1 MARLQNDKISAELDL
16 RATKANEEIH
26 RLTKATENLRKQNQE
41 HRKEI
46 TRLAATEGDYSAEI
60 KRLNNAIQ
68 QNTREIEQ
76 NKRKIIE
83 EEGEIDLTRKTA
95 AQLGK
100 ELKNLKRQLAN
111 TSKAA
116 DPEKYRTLEKEIR
129 RVEKAQ
135 AAATRSTRGFMA
147 SLLSL
152 DKVSTAIKGFFMGI
166 AMVVGSLVVGA
177 FRNAFSIVVEFE
189 KENSKLAGI
198 LGTTKEGI
206 KEMTAAARQLGATTS
221 YSAAQVTQLQIE
233 LAKLGFAKQQ
243 ILDME
248 GAVLKFAK
256 AVDTDLSSAAAFAGA
271 ALRIFNKDASEAEDV
286 LATFAIATTKTALD
300 FPKLQASLSTVGPVA
315 HAFGLSLEDT
325 TALLGQLA
333 NAGFDA
339 SSAAT
344 ATRNIILKLCD
355 ANGDLA
361 RALGGPV
368 KNADDLAAGL
378 QKLNAE
384 GVDLAK
390 ALELTDKRSVA
401 AFSTFL
407 AQAGSLT
414 ELRDAITGVTED
426 FNNMAGTMADN
437 VAGSMAGLKSAAE
450 ELMLKISEGTEGPI
464 KDLIDGLTWLVRSLG
479 DAVEWMKNKSVVIK
493 SLLIL
498 LATYKVTLFAAHKAQ
513 LLFNLSISAIK
524 GAVSAAKTGFYALI
538 GVLKLLKLNFAESL
552 KSFNAFKVAM
562 SSTPWGAVIAAVTA
576 LSVTLYTLF
585 SSTEKTRESFDKL
598 NEAEERAKQ
607 QAKAHEER
615 REQLIN
621 SINTEKA
628 KIMDLVKVAKDE
640 NASMDDRIKAI
651 NRLNAVIPGYCGH
664 LDAERRR
671 LIANDEALQ
680 KYIGS
685 MEQRMR
691 LAYYKDEYQKYISEE
706 EAAKS
711 RQRKAQ
717 AEYDKHKNDIVEDDR
732 TYTGP
737 AYLGPIRLPWSKTY
751 GQVVKVKRSEAIS
764 DDYSWEL
771 RQSNEEVTNKANA
784 LADFKAD
791 MKANG
796 INIEDVFTSAD
807 EAIPTHTNNIT
818 RGLNKVGAAVD
829 AEIEKI
835 KALKKELK
843 DLRKTEAS
851 TMEEY
856 QNIEARKEQIRE
868 KLKALSGKNKNKKK
882 HHTPGT
888 YNEDSIDEA
897 TAPVDDAHQ
906 QRLLEINMKRNEM
919 TENEYMVRRSKEMI
933 KYYEDLDKALADM
946 AAKTDATHTQT
957 LDKIQ
962 AERNSYALK
971 SAEENRKRIK
981 AETAAA
987 QEEYENRL
995 EATNAFYDELSR
1007 ATREKNANDV
1017 KMAEATTLLLDEI
1030 ERDRHRAELAEM
1042 ERRYDELEDIGEMD
1056 LNTWLETRKKLAEE
1070 MKKKQ
1075 NEILNDTGAWA
1086 EKMRELSVDTTSRQG
1101 ITAAFD
1107 LRRSQL
1113 EATYD
1118 AAIKIAKKEG
1128 EDTVGLETEKQ
1139 RRIAALNFQYQEQ
1152 MWQLQELTGLSW
1164 AQEYDREL
1172 EKLEEYHRQGLID
1185 EKDYQKKRLQ
1195 MGVDNAKKY
1204 FDYYSQLSGSMFT
1217 AIQDAEI
1224 AKSDAKFD
1232 VLIQQAKNNGE
1243 DTAAL
1248 EEEKENKKLEI
1259 QKKYA
1264 DVNFAIKVS
1273 QIIADTAV
1281 AIMKAFADLG
1291 PIGGAIAAAMLTATG
1306 AAQVVSANAER
1317 QKIKNM
1323 QPGNTAGNKS
1333 SDSPATAERVLSG
1346 YADGGYTGDGGRYE
1360 IAGVVHR
1367 GEYVIP
1373 KPIMDNPRV
1382 IDAVGTIEAIRR
1394 SRIAGAG
1401 SIPAPSASFADGGFT
1416 GATSPVDMSDLVA
1429 ATRELRAAAANI
1441 RAHVVLT
1448 DLDRAQ
1454 SDRDRARAPFT
1465 RKR

>member
-1 MARLQNDKISAELDL
+1 MAKLSPDYIEWVLKLNATQAQEEFHKLEKANRELQQEANANRKAIAQLTAEGKKGSAEWKNLQRETARLTRSMAEN
-16 RATKANEEIH
+16 RAKMNEV
-26 RLTKATENLRKQNQE
+26 
-41 HRKEI
+41 
-46 TRLAATEGDYSAEI
+46 S
-60 KRLNNAIQ
+60 KRF
-68 QNTREIEQ
+68 
-76 NKRKIIE
+76 
-83 EEGEIDLTRKTA
+83 DLTSMSVN
-95 AQLGK
+95 QLK
-100 ELKNLKRQLAN
+100 KYLKSLKRDFN
-111 TSKAA
+111 ETSKAV
-116 DPEKYRTLEKEIR
+116 DSKRYKELRGEINK
-129 RVEKAQ
+129 VQ
-135 AAATRSTRGFMA
+135 AA
-147 SLLSL
+147 L
-152 DKVSTAIKGFFMGI
+152 DKADASARGLRGGFFSLTKMKQSLIGFFNGI
-166 AMVVGSLVVGA
+166 GLTIFALITGA
-177 FRNAFSIVVEFE
+177 FGRAFSIVVEFE
-189 KENSKLAGI
+189 KENSKLAAI

-206 KEMTAAARQLGATTS
+206 KEMTDAARQLGATTS

-233 LAKLGFAKQQ
+233 LAKLGFSKQQ

-426 FNNMAGTMADN
+426 FNNMAGTMANN

-479 DAVEWMKNKSVVIK
+479 DVVEWMKNKSVVIK

-538 GVLKLLKLNFAESL
+538 GVLKLLKLNFAASL
-552 KSFNAFKVAM
+552 KSFNAFKVALT
-562 SSTPWGAVIAAVTA
+562 STPWGAVIAAVTA

-628 KIMDLVKVAKDE
+628 KIMDLVKVANDE
-640 NASMDDRIKAI
+640 NASMDERMKAI
-651 NRLNAVIPGYCGH
+651 NRLNAIIPGYCGH

-711 RQRKAQ
+711 RKRR
-717 AEYDKHKNDIVEDDR
+717 AEKEWNTHKNDLVTEEV
-732 TYTGP
+732 TTH
-737 AYLGPIRLPWSKTY
+737 KTY
-751 GQVVKVKRSEAIS
+751 GRSWMPDWMKVTVSNTSERNVRRDQAFDDPYKNELAI
-764 DDYSWEL
+764 
-771 RQSNEEVTNKANA
+771 ANREA
-784 LADFKAD
+784 EQATAKVSDFKAEMD
-791 MKANG
+791 ENG
-796 INIEDVFTSAD
+796 IKITDLLEDTETHIRNTGSA
-807 EAIPTHTNNIT
+807 IRST
-818 RGLNKVGAAVD
+818 GAAVD

-868 KLKALSGKNKNKKK
+868 QLKALSGKSKNKKK

-906 QRLLEINMKRNEM
+906 QRLLEINLKRNEM

-1075 NEILNDTGAWA
+1075 NEILFDTAQWA
-1086 EKMRELSVDTTSRQG
+1086 SMMRELSENTTTPEG
-1101 ITAAFD
+1101 ISASYQ
-1107 LRRSQL
+1107 LKRSQL
-1113 EATYD
+1113 AAQYD
-1118 AAIKIAKKEG
+1118 ATIAIARKEG
-1128 EDTVGLETEKQ
+1128 QDVVALEREKQ
-1139 RRIAALNFQYQEQ
+1139 RRITALNFQEKEKE
-1152 MWQLQELTGLSW
+1152 WELLELTGLSW
-1164 AQEYDREL
+1164 AEEHEREL
-1172 EKLEEYHRQGLID
+1172 DRIDYYHDQGLIK
-1185 EKDYQKKRLQ
+1185 EKRFQQKKLK
-1195 MGVDNAKKY
+1195 MAVDYAKLY

-1248 EEEKENKKLEI
+1248 EEEKENKKLAI

-1333 SDSPATAERVLSG
+1333 SDTPATAERVLSG

-1401 SIPAPSASFADGGFT
+1401 SIPAPSAGFADGGFT
-1416 GATSPVDMSDLVA
+1416 GAASPVDMSDLVA

-1441 RAHVVLT
+1441 RAHVVLS

>member
-1 MARLQNDKISAELDL
+1 MAKLSPDYIEWVLKLNATQAQEEFHKLEKANRELQKEANANRKAMAQLTAEGKKGSAEWKNLQRETAQL
-16 RATKANEEIH
+16 TRSMAENRAKMDEV
-26 RLTKATENLRKQNQE
+26 
-41 HRKEI
+41 
-46 TRLAATEGDYSAEI
+46 S
-60 KRLNNAIQ
+60 KRF
-68 QNTREIEQ
+68 
-76 NKRKIIE
+76 
-83 EEGEIDLTRKTA
+83 DLTSMSVN
-95 AQLGK
+95 QLK
-100 ELKNLKRQLAN
+100 KHLKSLKRDFN
-111 TSKAA
+111 ETSKAV
-116 DPEKYRTLEKEIR
+116 DPKRYKELRGEINK
-129 RVEKAQ
+129 VQ
-135 AAATRSTRGFMA
+135 AA
-147 SLLSL
+147 L
-152 DKVSTAIKGFFMGI
+152 DKADASARGLRGGFFSLTKMKQSLIGFFNGI
-166 AMVVGSLVVGA
+166 GLTIFALITGA
-177 FRNAFSIVVEFE
+177 FGRAFSIVVEFE
-189 KENSKLAGI
+189 KENSKLAAI
-198 LGTTKEGI
+198 LGTTREGI

-368 KNADDLAAGL
+368 KNADDLADGL
-378 QKLNAE
+378 WKLKAE

-414 ELRDAITGVTED
+414 ELRDAISGVNEE

-464 KDLIDGLTWLVRSLG
+464 KDLIDGLTLLVRSLG
-479 DAVEWMKNKSVVIK
+479 DVVEWMKNKSVVIK

-538 GVLKLLKLNFAESL
+538 GVLKLLKLNFAASL
-552 KSFNAFKVAM
+552 KSFNAFKVALT
-562 SSTPWGAVIAAVTA
+562 STPWGAVIAAVTA

-598 NEAEERAKQ
+598 NEAEEKAKQ

-615 REQLIN
+615 REQLIS

-640 NASMDDRIKAI
+640 NASMDERIKAI
-651 NRLNAVIPGYCGH
+651 NHLNAVIPGYCGH

-680 KYIGS
+680 RYIGS

-711 RQRKAQ
+711 RKRKA
-717 AEYDKHKNDIVEDDR
+717 EKEWNTHKNDPVTEEVT
-732 TYTGP
+732 TY
-737 AYLGPIRLPWSKTY
+737 KTY
-751 GQVVKVKRSEAIS
+751 GRSWMPDWMKITVSNTSERNVSRYQAFDDPYKNELDIANREAA
-764 DDYSWEL
+764 
-771 RQSNEEVTNKANA
+771 RTTAN
-784 LADFKAD
+784 LSDFKAE
-791 MKANG
+791 MAENG
-796 INIEDVFTSAD
+796 VSITDLLEDT
-807 EAIPTHTNNIT
+807 ETHIKNTGGAIRST
-818 RGLNKVGAAVD
+818 GAAVD

-843 DLRKTEAS
+843 ELRKTEAS

-856 QNIEARKEQIRE
+856 RKIETRKEQIRE
-868 KLKALSGKNKNKKK
+868 QLKALSGKGKNKKK

-888 YNEDSIDEA
+888 YGEDSIDEA
-897 TAPVDDAHQ
+897 TAPVDDDHQ
-906 QRLLEINMKRNEM
+906 QRLLEINLKRNEM

-933 KYYEDLDKALADM
+933 KYYEDLDKALLDM
-946 AAKTDATHTQT
+946 AAETDATHTKT

-962 AERNSYALK
+962 AERNEIALK
-971 SAEENRKRIK
+971 QAEENRKRIK

-995 EATNAFYDELSR
+995 EATNAFYDEQSR
-1007 ATREKNANDV
+1007 IIKEKTDGNIE
-1017 KMAEATTLLLDEI
+1017 MAEAAAVYLSEI

-1075 NEILNDTGAWA
+1075 NEILFDTAQWA
-1086 EKMRELSVDTTSRQG
+1086 EMMRELSEDATTPEGISASFELKKRQLG
-1101 ITAAFD
+1101 A
-1107 LRRSQL
+1107 Q
-1113 EATYD
+1113 YD
-1118 AAIKIAKKEG
+1118 ATIAIARKEG
-1128 EDTVGLETEKQ
+1128 QDVVALEREKQ
-1139 RRIAALNFQYQEQ
+1139 RRITALNFQQKEKE
-1152 MWQLQELTGLSW
+1152 WELKALTGLSW
-1164 AQEYDREL
+1164 AEEHEREL
-1172 EKLEEYHRQGLID
+1172 DRLDYYHDQGLIK
-1185 EKDYQKKRLQ
+1185 EKRFQQKKLK
-1195 MGVDNAKKY
+1195 MAVDHAKLY

-1333 SDSPATAERVLSG
+1333 SDTPATAERVLSG

-1394 SRIAGAG
+1394 SRITGAG
-1401 SIPAPSASFADGGFT
+1401 SISAPSAGFADGGFT
-1416 GATSPVDMSDLVA
+1416 GSASPVDMSDLVA

>member
-1 MARLQNDKISAELDL
+1 MAKLSPDYIEWVLKLNATQAQEEFHKLEKANRELQKEANANRKAMAQLTAEGKKGSAEWKNLQRETAQL
-16 RATKANEEIH
+16 TRSMAENRAKMNEV
-26 RLTKATENLRKQNQE
+26 
-41 HRKEI
+41 
-46 TRLAATEGDYSAEI
+46 S
-60 KRLNNAIQ
+60 KRF
-68 QNTREIEQ
+68 
-76 NKRKIIE
+76 
-83 EEGEIDLTRKTA
+83 DLTSMSVN
-95 AQLGK
+95 QLK
-100 ELKNLKRQLAN
+100 KHLKSLKRDFN
-111 TSKAA
+111 ETSKAV
-116 DPEKYRTLEKEIR
+116 DPKRYKELRGEINK
-129 RVEKAQ
+129 VQ
-135 AAATRSTRGFMA
+135 AA
-147 SLLSL
+147 L
-152 DKVSTAIKGFFMGI
+152 DKADASARGLRGGFFSLTKMKQSLIGFFNGI
-166 AMVVGSLVVGA
+166 GLTIFALITGA
-177 FRNAFSIVVEFE
+177 FGRAFSIVVEFE

-256 AVDTDLSSAAAFAGA
+256 AVDTDLSSAATFAGA

-414 ELRDAITGVTED
+414 TLRDSITGVSD
-426 FNNMAGTMADN
+426 AFNDMAGTMADN

-450 ELMLKISEGTEGPI
+450 ELILKISEGSGGPI
-464 KDLIDGLTWLVRSLG
+464 KTIINLLTLLVRGIGHLVVGCQKLWPFVKGIAAAWAYYGLTVVAATAKTKLLNVELIKSALLSVKASGATGMFSKSLVFLKNTLVSVGKYAKLHPLSFFIMLVSSAIPLISKLVSSLNETKRST
-479 DAVEWMKNKSVVIK
+479 DAVSTATAKANAAYEDQRYKLMRLRKIAMDNLMPLDKRKKAIDELNKIIPGYNA
-493 SLLIL
+493 SLDAETRRYRENKRALDSYLVSLKKKLTIE
-498 LATYKVTLFAAHKAQ
+498 ANKETYLQ
-513 LLFNLSISAIK
+513 LLKN
-524 GAVSAAKTGFYALI
+524 
-538 GVLKLLKLNFAESL
+538 ES
-552 KSFNAFKVAM
+552 
-562 SSTPWGAVIAAVTA
+562 
-576 LSVTLYTLF
+576 
-585 SSTEKTRESFDKL
+585 
-598 NEAEERAKQ
+598 
-607 QAKAHEER
+607 EER
-615 REQLIN
+615 RKFRKEWDNRQ
-621 SINTEKA
+621 K
-628 KIMDLVKVAKDE
+628 E
-640 NASMDDRIKAI
+640 NARWDYMTEHRTPEGALPPSPVNRNISTEGGMRNHLPAEVRNYNGATDFETWYRLESGATAWKETDDFEKFLKEDGIDFSGWQK
-651 NRLNAVIPGYCGH
+651 NVENAVEPIEKGAG
-664 LDAERRR
+664 R
-671 LIANDEALQ
+671 
-680 KYIGS
+680 
-685 MEQRMR
+685 
-691 LAYYKDEYQKYISEE
+691 
-706 EAAKS
+706 AA
-711 RQRKAQ
+711 
-717 AEYDKHKNDIVEDDR
+717 
-732 TYTGP
+732 
-737 AYLGPIRLPWSKTY
+737 
-751 GQVVKVKRSEAIS
+751 
-764 DDYSWEL
+764 
-771 RQSNEEVTNKANA
+771 
-784 LADFKAD
+784 
-791 MKANG
+791 
-796 INIEDVFTSAD
+796 
-807 EAIPTHTNNIT
+807 
-818 RGLNKVGAAVD
+818 AAVD

-868 KLKALSGKNKNKKK
+868 QLKALSGKGKNKKK

-906 QRLLEINMKRNEM
+906 QRLLEINLKRNEM
-919 TENEYMVRRSKEMI
+919 TENKYMVRRSEEMI

-946 AAKTDATHTQT
+946 AAKTDATHKQT

-962 AERNSYALK
+962 SERNSYALK

-981 AETAAA
+981 AETALA

-995 EATNAFYDELSR
+995 EATNAFYDEQSR
-1007 ATREKNANDV
+1007 IIREKTAGNLE
-1017 KMAEATTLLLDEI
+1017 MAEAATVYLAEI
-1030 ERDRHRAELAEM
+1030 ERDRHRAELAEI

-1056 LNTWLETRKKLAEE
+1056 LNTWLAMREMLAEE

-1118 AAIKIAKKEG
+1118 AAIKIARKEG
-1128 EDTVGLETEKQ
+1128 RDTVDLETEKQ

-1204 FDYYSQLSGSMFT
+1204 FDYYAQLSGSMFT

-1224 AKSDAKFD
+1224 ASSDAKFD

-1333 SDSPATAERVLSG
+1333 SDTPATAERVLSG

-1401 SIPAPSASFADGGFT
+1401 SIPAPSTGFAYGGFT
-1416 GATSPVDMSDLVA
+1416 GPTSPVDMSDLVA

>member
-1 MARLQNDKISAELDL
+1 MAKLQNDKISAELDL
-16 RATKANEEIH
+16 KAKTALEEIH
-26 RLTKATENLRKQNQE
+26 RLIKSTENLRKQNQE

-46 TRLAATEGDYSAEI
+46 SRLAATEGDYSAEI
-60 KRLNNAIQ
+60 KRLNDAIH

-76 NKRKIIE
+76 NKR
-83 EEGEIDLTRKTA
+83 EIKKQDDQVDISRKTA

-116 DPEKYRTLEKEIR
+116 NPKEYRELEKEIR
-129 RVEKAQ
+129 KVEKAQ

-177 FRNAFSIVVEFE
+177 FRNAFNIVVEFE
-189 KENSKLAGI
+189 KENSKLAAI

-233 LAKLGFAKQQ
+233 LAKLGFSKQQ

-426 FNNMAGTMADN
+426 FNNMAGTMANN

-464 KDLIDGLTWLVRSLG
+464 KDLIDGLTWMVRAIG
-479 DAVEWMKNKSVVIK
+479 DVIEWMRQYSGVIRSVIVGLTAYKAIV
-493 SLLIL
+493 LLI
-498 LATYKVTLFAAHKAQ
+498 TKAQ
-513 LLFNLSISAIK
+513 LAYKAVIQGWSTVSAIFI
-524 GAVSAAKTGFYALI
+524 GAITRCKIAMNGLTSTTTSYMRQLVTLRQTMRSVNWVSFVAGIMAVVAAIITLIRSHKEVSIAAKSMA
-538 GVLKLLKLNFAESL
+538 
-552 KSFNAFKVAM
+552 
-562 SSTPWGAVIAAVTA
+562 
-576 LSVTLYTLF
+576 
-585 SSTEKTRESFDKL
+585 
-598 NEAEERAKQ
+598 EAEE
-607 QAKAHEER
+607 KAAENYGA
-615 REQLIN
+615 Q
-621 SINTEKA
+621 KA
-628 KIMDLVKVAKDE
+628 KIEALVAVAKNENLAMDE
-640 NASMDDRIKAI
+640 RLNAV
-651 NRLNAVIPGYCGH
+651 NRLNAIIPGYNAQI
-664 LDAERRR
+664 DATTGKYRASEEALRRYLTQLERKLRYEANEEELKKLYANNEKLRRQKIKADEDAKAEIERNKRTNATPKITVSGGASGAGYSAGFQEARHAQQTRARR
-671 LIANDEALQ
+671 L
-680 KYIGS
+680 
-685 MEQRMR
+685 
-691 LAYYKDEYQKYISEE
+691 
-706 EAAKS
+706 
-711 RQRKAQ
+711 Q
-717 AEYDKHKNDIVEDDR
+717 AEVDKSQ
-732 TYTGP
+732 
-737 AYLGPIRLPWSKTY
+737 A
-751 GQVVKVKRSEAIS
+751 AI
-764 DDYSWEL
+764 DEL
-771 RQSNEEVTNKANA
+771 TKH
-784 LADFKAD
+784 
-791 MKANG
+791 
-796 INIEDVFTSAD
+796 IEK
-807 EAIPTHTNNIT
+807 
-818 RGLNKVGAAVD
+818 GLNDGTMDVTIGTEEPVETIEKGAGRAAAATGAAVD
-829 AEIEKI
+829 AGIEKI

-868 KLKALSGKNKNKKK
+868 QLKALSGKGKNKKK

-906 QRLLEINMKRNEM
+906 QRLLEINLKRNEM
-919 TENEYMVRRSKEMI
+919 TENEYMIRRSKEMI

-962 AERNSYALK
+962 AERNNYALK

-1007 ATREKNANDV
+1007 ATQEKNANNV

-1042 ERRYDELEDIGEMD
+1042 ERRYDELDDISEMD

-1086 EKMRELSVDTTSRQG
+1086 EKMRELSVDTTSRRG

-1217 AIQDAEI
+1217 AIQEAEI
-1224 AKSDAKFD
+1224 ASSDAKFD

-1243 DTAAL
+1243 DTTAL
-1248 EEEKENKKLEI
+1248 EEEKENKKLAI

-1323 QPGNTAGNKS
+1323 QPGNTTGNKS

-1401 SIPAPSASFADGGFT
+1401 SIPAPSAGFADGGFT
-1416 GATSPVDMSDLVA
+1416 GAASPVDMSDLVA

>member
-1 MARLQNDKISAELDL
+1 MAKLSPDYIEWVLKLNATQAQEEFHKLEKANRELQQEANANRKAMAQLTAEGKKGSAEWKNLQRETARLTRSMAEN
-16 RATKANEEIH
+16 RAKMNEV
-26 RLTKATENLRKQNQE
+26 
-41 HRKEI
+41 
-46 TRLAATEGDYSAEI
+46 S
-60 KRLNNAIQ
+60 KRF
-68 QNTREIEQ
+68 
-76 NKRKIIE
+76 
-83 EEGEIDLTRKTA
+83 DLTSMSVN
-95 AQLGK
+95 QLK
-100 ELKNLKRQLAN
+100 KHLKSLKRDFN
-111 TSKAA
+111 ETSKAV
-116 DPEKYRTLEKEIR
+116 DPKRYKELRGEINK
-129 RVEKAQ
+129 VQ
-135 AAATRSTRGFMA
+135 AA
-147 SLLSL
+147 L
-152 DKVSTAIKGFFMGI
+152 DKADASARGLRGGFFSLTKMKQSLIGFFNGI
-166 AMVVGSLVVGA
+166 GLTIFALITGA
-177 FRNAFSIVVEFE
+177 FGRAFNIVIEFE

-325 TALLGQLA
+325 TALLGLLA

-361 RALGGPV
+361 RALGAPV

-414 ELRDAITGVTED
+414 ELRDAISGVNEE
-426 FNNMAGTMADN
+426 FNSMAGTMADN

-450 ELMLKISEGTEGPI
+450 ELILKISEGTEGPI
-464 KDLIDGLTWLVRSLG
+464 KDLINGLTQLVRSLG
-479 DAVEWMKNKSVVIK
+479 DVVEWLKNKSVIIK

-498 LATYKVTLFAAHKAQ
+498 LASYKVTLFAVHKAQ

-524 GAVSAAKTGFYALI
+524 GAVAAAKTGFYALI
-538 GVLKLLKLNFAESL
+538 GVLKLLKLNFAASL
-552 KSFNAFKVAM
+552 KSFNAFKVALA
-562 SSTPWGAVIAAVTA
+562 STPWGAVIAAVTA

-585 SSTEKTRESFDKL
+585 SSTEKTKESFDKL

-607 QAKAHEER
+607 QAKAHKER

-621 SINTEKA
+621 SINTEKS
-628 KIMDLVKVAKDE
+628 KIMDLVKVASDE
-640 NASMDDRIKAI
+640 NASLDERMKAI

-671 LIANDEALQ
+671 LIANNDALQ

-691 LAYYKDEYQKYISEE
+691 LAYYKDEYQKFISEE

-711 RQRKAQ
+711 RKRKAEKEWN
-717 AEYDKHKNDIVEDDR
+717 ARKNDLVTEEV
-732 TYTGP
+732 TT
-737 AYLGPIRLPWSKTY
+737 SKTY
-751 GQVVKVKRSEAIS
+751 GRSWMPDWMKITVSNTDKRNVKRYQAF
-764 DDYSWEL
+764 DDPY
-771 RQSNEEVTNKANA
+771 KNA
-784 LADFKAD
+784 LEIANQESARSSANLSDFKAEMAESGVSVTD
-791 MKANG
+791 LLESTET
-796 INIEDVFTSAD
+796 NIKNVGG
-807 EAIPTHTNNIT
+807 AIRST
-818 RGLNKVGAAVD
+818 GAAVD

-868 KLKALSGKNKNKKK
+868 QLKALSGKGKNKKK

-906 QRLLEINMKRNEM
+906 QRLLEINLKRNEM
-919 TENEYMVRRSKEMI
+919 TENEYMVRRSEEMI

-981 AETAAA
+981 AETALA

-995 EATNAFYDELSR
+995 EATNAFYDEQSR
-1007 ATREKNANDV
+1007 IIREKTAGNLE
-1017 KMAEATTLLLDEI
+1017 MAEAATVYLAEI
-1030 ERDRHRAELAEM
+1030 ERDRHRAELAEI

-1056 LNTWLETRKKLAEE
+1056 LNTWLAMREMLAEE

-1118 AAIKIAKKEG
+1118 AAIKIARKEG
-1128 EDTVGLETEKQ
+1128 RDTVDLETEKQ

-1204 FDYYSQLSGSMFT
+1204 FDYYAQLSGSMFT

-1224 AKSDAKFD
+1224 ASSDAKFD

-1281 AIMKAFADLG
+1281 AIMKAYADLG
-1291 PIGGAIAAAMLTATG
+1291 WIGGSIAAAMLTATG
-1306 AAQVVSANAER
+1306 AAQVASANAER

-1333 SDSPATAERVLSG
+1333 SDTPATAERVLSG

-1401 SIPAPSASFADGGFT
+1401 SIPAPSAGFADGGFT
-1416 GATSPVDMSDLVA
+1416 GSASPVDMSDLVA

>member
-1 MARLQNDKISAELDL
+1 MAKLSPDYIEWALKLN
-16 RATKANEEIH
+16 ATQAQEEFHKLEKAN
-26 RLTKATENLRKQNQE
+26 R
-41 HRKEI
+41 
-46 TRLAATEGDYSAEI
+46 
-60 KRLNNAIQ
+60 
-68 QNTREIEQ
+68 
-76 NKRKIIE
+76 
-83 EEGEIDLTRKTA
+83 
-95 AQLGK
+95 
-100 ELKNLKRQLAN
+100 ELKNQTDASRKAMAQLEAEGKKGSTEWKNLSKSISENSKEMSLNRAKMAAVSKQFDTASMTVSQLKKMLRDLQRQFN
-111 TSKAA
+111 DTSKAT
-116 DPEKYRTLEKEIR
+116 DPKRYNELQKEIQKVR
-129 RVEKAQ
+129 NALSQ
-135 AAATRSTRGFMA
+135 ATNSARGLQGGFM
-147 SLLSL
+147 SLNKMKQSI
-152 DKVSTAIKGFFMGI
+152 VGFFTTIGMAVMG
-166 AMVVGSLVVGA
+166 LVAGA
-177 FRNAFSIVVEFE
+177 FRNTLNLIVEFE
-189 KENSKLAGI
+189 KENSKLAAI
-198 LGTTKEGI
+198 LGTTREGI

-368 KNADDLAAGL
+368 KNANDLAAGL

-390 ALELTDKRSVA
+390 ALDLTDKRSVA

-414 ELRDAITGVTED
+414 ELRDAISGANEE

-450 ELMLKISEGTEGPI
+450 ELILKISEGTEGPI
-464 KDLIDGLTWLVRSLG
+464 KDLIDGLTQLVRSLG
-479 DAVEWMKNKSVVIK
+479 DVVEWMKNKSVIIK

-498 LATYKVTLFAAHKAQ
+498 LASYKVTLFAVHKAQ

-538 GVLKLLKLNFAESL
+538 GVLKLLKLNFAASL
-552 KSFNAFKVAM
+552 KSFNAFKVALT
-562 SSTPWGAVIAAVTA
+562 STPWGAVIAAVTA

-598 NEAEERAKQ
+598 NEAEERTKQ

-628 KIMDLVKVAKDE
+628 KIMDLVKVARDE
-640 NASMDDRIKAI
+640 NASLDERMKAI
-651 NRLNAVIPGYCGH
+651 NRLNAIIPGYCGH

-711 RQRKAQ
+711 RKRKA
-717 AEYDKHKNDIVEDDR
+717 EKEWNTHKNDPVTEEVT
-732 TYTGP
+732 TY
-737 AYLGPIRLPWSKTY
+737 KTY
-751 GQVVKVKRSEAIS
+751 GRSWLPDWMKVTVSNTSERNVRRYQAFDDPYKNELAI
-764 DDYSWEL
+764 
-771 RQSNEEVTNKANA
+771 ANREA
-784 LADFKAD
+784 EQATAKVSDFKAE
-791 MKANG
+791 MAENG
-796 INIEDVFTSAD
+796 IKITDLLEDTETHIRNTGSA
-807 EAIPTHTNNIT
+807 IRST
-818 RGLNKVGAAVD
+818 GAAVD

-856 QNIEARKEQIRE
+856 RDIEARKGQIRE
-868 KLKALSGKNKNKKK
+868 RLKALSGKSKNKKK

-906 QRLLEINMKRNEM
+906 QRLLEINLKRNEM

-933 KYYEDLDKALADM
+933 KYYEDLDNALADM
-946 AAKTDATHTQT
+946 AAKTDATHKQT

-981 AETAAA
+981 AETALA

-1007 ATREKNANDV
+1007 ATREKNADDI

-1030 ERDRHRAELAEM
+1030 ERDRHRAELIQMQQREAELK
-1042 ERRYDELEDIGEMD
+1042 DKGEMD
-1056 LNTWLETRKKLAEE
+1056 LNTWLAMREKLAEE

-1118 AAIKIAKKEG
+1118 AAIKIAEKEG

-1152 MWQLQELTGLSW
+1152 IWQLQELTGLSW

-1172 EKLEEYHRQGLID
+1172 DKLEEYHRQGLID

-1224 AKSDAKFD
+1224 ASSDAKYD

-1248 EEEKENKKLEI
+1248 EEEKENKKLGI

-1323 QPGNTAGNKS
+1323 SPGNTAGNKS
-1333 SDSPATAERVLSG
+1333 SDTPATAERVLSG

-1401 SIPAPSASFADGGFT
+1401 SIPAPSTGFADGGFT
-1416 GATSPVDMSDLVA
+1416 GTASPVGMSDLVA

-1454 SDRDRARAPFT
+1454 SDRNRARAPFT

>member
-1 MARLQNDKISAELDL
+1 MAKLSPDYIEWVLKLNATQAQEEFHKLEKANRELQKEANANRKAMAQLTAEGKKGSAEWKNLQRETAQL
-16 RATKANEEIH
+16 TRSMAENRAKMDEV
-26 RLTKATENLRKQNQE
+26 
-41 HRKEI
+41 
-46 TRLAATEGDYSAEI
+46 S
-60 KRLNNAIQ
+60 KRF
-68 QNTREIEQ
+68 
-76 NKRKIIE
+76 
-83 EEGEIDLTRKTA
+83 DLTSMSVN
-95 AQLGK
+95 QLK
-100 ELKNLKRQLAN
+100 KHLKSLKRDFN
-111 TSKAA
+111 ETSKAV
-116 DPEKYRTLEKEIR
+116 DPKRYKELRGEINK
-129 RVEKAQ
+129 VQ
-135 AAATRSTRGFMA
+135 AA
-147 SLLSL
+147 L
-152 DKVSTAIKGFFMGI
+152 DKADASARGLRGGFFSLTKMKQSLIGFFNGI
-166 AMVVGSLVVGA
+166 GLTIFALITGA
-177 FRNAFSIVVEFE
+177 FGRAFSIVVEFE
-189 KENSKLAGI
+189 KENSKLAAI

-206 KEMTAAARQLGATTS
+206 KEMTDAARQLGATTS

-233 LAKLGFAKQQ
+233 LAKLGFSKQQ

-414 ELRDAITGVTED
+414 ELRDAISGVNEE

-479 DAVEWMKNKSVVIK
+479 DVVEWMKNKSVVIK

-538 GVLKLLKLNFAESL
+538 GVLKLLELNFAASL
-552 KSFNAFKVAM
+552 KSFNAFKVALT
-562 SSTPWGAVIAAVTA
+562 STPWGAVIAAVTA

-640 NASMDDRIKAI
+640 NASMDERIKAI

-711 RQRKAQ
+711 RKRKA
-717 AEYDKHKNDIVEDDR
+717 EKEWNTHKNDPVTEEV
-732 TYTGP
+732 TTH
-737 AYLGPIRLPWSKTY
+737 KTY
-751 GQVVKVKRSEAIS
+751 GRSWMPDWMKVTVSNTSERNVRRYQAFDDPYKNELAI
-764 DDYSWEL
+764 
-771 RQSNEEVTNKANA
+771 ANREA
-784 LADFKAD
+784 EQATAKVSDFKAE
-791 MKANG
+791 MAENG
-796 INIEDVFTSAD
+796 IKITDLLEDTETHIRNTGSA
-807 EAIPTHTNNIT
+807 IRST
-818 RGLNKVGAAVD
+818 GAAVD
-829 AEIEKI
+829 AGIEKI

-856 QNIEARKEQIRE
+856 QKIEARKEQIRE
-868 KLKALSGKNKNKKK
+868 QLKALSGKGKNKKK

-888 YNEDSIDEA
+888 YGDDSIDEA

-906 QRLLEINMKRNEM
+906 QRLLEINLKRNEM

-933 KYYEDLDKALADM
+933 KYYEDLDKTLLDM
-946 AAKTDATHTQT
+946 AAETDATHTKT

-962 AERNSYALK
+962 AERNEIALK
-971 SAEENRKRIK
+971 QAEENRKRIK

-995 EATNAFYDELSR
+995 EATNAFYDEQSR
-1007 ATREKNANDV
+1007 IIKEKTDGNIE
-1017 KMAEATTLLLDEI
+1017 MAEAAAVYLSEI

-1075 NEILNDTGAWA
+1075 NEILFDTAQWA
-1086 EKMRELSVDTTSRQG
+1086 EMMRELSEDATTPEGISASFELKKRQLG
-1101 ITAAFD
+1101 A
-1107 LRRSQL
+1107 Q
-1113 EATYD
+1113 YD
-1118 AAIKIAKKEG
+1118 ATIAIARKEG
-1128 EDTVGLETEKQ
+1128 QDVVALEREKQ

-1152 MWQLQELTGLSW
+1152 MWQIQELTGLSW
-1164 AQEYDREL
+1164 AEEHEREL
-1172 EKLEEYHRQGLID
+1172 DRLDYYHDQGLIK
-1185 EKDYQKKRLQ
+1185 EKRFQQKKLK
-1195 MGVDNAKKY
+1195 MAVDHAKLY

-1281 AIMKAFADLG
+1281 AIMKAFVDLG

-1306 AAQVVSANAER
+1306 AAQVVSVNAER

-1346 YADGGYTGDGGRYE
+1346 YSDGGYTGDGGRYE

-1401 SIPAPSASFADGGFT
+1401 SAPAPATGYADGGFT

>member
-1 MARLQNDKISAELDL
+1 MAKLSPDYIEWVLKLNATQAQEEFHKLEKANRELQKEANANRKAMAQLTAEGKKGSAEWKNLQRETAQL
-16 RATKANEEIH
+16 TRSMAENRAKMDEV
-26 RLTKATENLRKQNQE
+26 
-41 HRKEI
+41 
-46 TRLAATEGDYSAEI
+46 S
-60 KRLNNAIQ
+60 KRF
-68 QNTREIEQ
+68 
-76 NKRKIIE
+76 
-83 EEGEIDLTRKTA
+83 DLTSMSVN
-95 AQLGK
+95 QLK
-100 ELKNLKRQLAN
+100 KHLKSLKRDFN
-111 TSKAA
+111 ETSKAV
-116 DPEKYRTLEKEIR
+116 DPKRYKELRGEINK
-129 RVEKAQ
+129 VQ
-135 AAATRSTRGFMA
+135 AA
-147 SLLSL
+147 L
-152 DKVSTAIKGFFMGI
+152 DKADASARGLRGGFFSLTKMKQSLIGFFNGI
-166 AMVVGSLVVGA
+166 GLTIFALITGA
-177 FRNAFSIVVEFE
+177 FGRAFSIVVEFE
-189 KENSKLAGI
+189 KENSKLAAI
-198 LGTTKEGI
+198 LGTTREGI

-414 ELRDAITGVTED
+414 ELRDAISGVNEE

-464 KDLIDGLTWLVRSLG
+464 KDLIDGLTLLVRSLG
-479 DAVEWMKNKSVVIK
+479 DVVEWMKNKSVVIK

-538 GVLKLLKLNFAESL
+538 GVLKLLKLNFAASL
-552 KSFNAFKVAM
+552 KSFNAFKVALT
-562 SSTPWGAVIAAVTA
+562 STPWGAVIAAVTA

-598 NEAEERAKQ
+598 NEAEEKAKQ

-615 REQLIN
+615 REQLIS

-640 NASMDDRIKAI
+640 NASMDERIKAI
-651 NRLNAVIPGYCGH
+651 NHLNAVIPGYCGH

-680 KYIGS
+680 RYIGS

-711 RQRKAQ
+711 RKRKA
-717 AEYDKHKNDIVEDDR
+717 EKEWNTHKNDPVTEEVT
-732 TYTGP
+732 TY
-737 AYLGPIRLPWSKTY
+737 KTY
-751 GQVVKVKRSEAIS
+751 GRSWMPDWMKITVSNTSERNVSRYQAFDDPYKNELDIANREAA
-764 DDYSWEL
+764 
-771 RQSNEEVTNKANA
+771 RTTAN
-784 LADFKAD
+784 LSDFKAE
-791 MKANG
+791 MAENG
-796 INIEDVFTSAD
+796 VSITDLLEDT
-807 EAIPTHTNNIT
+807 ETHIKNTGGAIRST
-818 RGLNKVGAAVD
+818 GAAVD

-868 KLKALSGKNKNKKK
+868 QLKALSGKNKNKKK

-933 KYYEDLDKALADM
+933 KYYEDLDKALLDM
-946 AAKTDATHTQT
+946 AAETDATHTKT

-962 AERNSYALK
+962 AERNEIALK
-971 SAEENRKRIK
+971 QAEENRKRIK

-987 QEEYENRL
+987 QEEYDRRL
-995 EATNAFYDELSR
+995 EATNAFFDEQSR
-1007 ATREKNANDV
+1007 IIKEKTDGNIE
-1017 KMAEATTLLLDEI
+1017 MAEAAAVYLSEI

-1075 NEILNDTGAWA
+1075 NEILFDTAQWA
-1086 EKMRELSVDTTSRQG
+1086 EMMRELSEDATTPEGISASFELKKRQLG
-1101 ITAAFD
+1101 A
-1107 LRRSQL
+1107 Q
-1113 EATYD
+1113 YD
-1118 AAIKIAKKEG
+1118 ATIAIARKEG
-1128 EDTVGLETEKQ
+1128 QDVVALEREKQ
-1139 RRIAALNFQYQEQ
+1139 RRITALNFQQKEKE
-1152 MWQLQELTGLSW
+1152 WELKALTGLSW
-1164 AQEYDREL
+1164 AEEHEREL
-1172 EKLEEYHRQGLID
+1172 DRLDYYHDQGLIK
-1185 EKDYQKKRLQ
+1185 EKRFQQKKLK
-1195 MGVDNAKKY
+1195 MAVDHAKLY

-1281 AIMKAFADLG
+1281 AIMKAYADLG
-1291 PIGGAIAAAMLTATG
+1291 WIGGSIAAAMLTATG
-1306 AAQVVSANAER
+1306 AAQVASANAER

-1333 SDSPATAERVLSG
+1333 SDTPATAERVLSG

-1360 IAGVVHR
+1360 VAGVVHR

-1401 SIPAPSASFADGGFT
+1401 SAPAPATGYADGGFT
-1416 GATSPVDMSDLVA
+1416 GAASPVDMSDLVA

-1454 SDRDRARAPFT
+1454 SDRNRARAPFT

>member
-41 HRKEI
+41 YRKEI

-76 NKRKIIE
+76 NKRKIVE
-83 EEGEIDLTRKTA
+83 EEGKIDLTRKTA
-95 AQLGK
+95 AQLGR

-116 DPEKYRTLEKEIR
+116 NPGEYSRLEKEIR
-129 RVEKAQ
+129 KVEKAH
-135 AAATRSTRGFMA
+135 AAATRSTRGFMT

-152 DKVSTAIKGFFMGI
+152 NKISTAIKGFFMGI
-166 AMVVGSLVVGA
+166 AMTVSTLVIDA
-177 FRNAFSIVVEFE
+177 FRNAFNIVVEFE
-189 KENSKLAGI
+189 KENSKLAAI

-414 ELRDAITGVTED
+414 TLRDSITGVSD
-426 FNNMAGTMADN
+426 AFNDMAGTMADN

-450 ELMLKISEGTEGPI
+450 ELILKISEGSGGPI
-464 KDLIDGLTWLVRSLG
+464 KTIINLLTLLVRGIGHLVVGCQKLWPFVKGIAAAWSYYGLTVVAATAKTKLLNVELIKSALLSVKASGATGMFSKSLVFLKNTLVSVGKYAKLHPLSFFIMLVSSAIPLISKLVSSLNETKRST
-479 DAVEWMKNKSVVIK
+479 DAVSTATAKANAAYEEQRYKLMRLRKIAMDNLMPLDKRKKAIDELNKIIPGYNA
-493 SLLIL
+493 SLDAETRRYRENKRALDSYLVSLKKKLTIE
-498 LATYKVTLFAAHKAQ
+498 ANKETYLQ
-513 LLFNLSISAIK
+513 LLKN
-524 GAVSAAKTGFYALI
+524 
-538 GVLKLLKLNFAESL
+538 ES
-552 KSFNAFKVAM
+552 
-562 SSTPWGAVIAAVTA
+562 
-576 LSVTLYTLF
+576 
-585 SSTEKTRESFDKL
+585 
-598 NEAEERAKQ
+598 
-607 QAKAHEER
+607 EER
-615 REQLIN
+615 RKFRKEWDNRQ
-621 SINTEKA
+621 K
-628 KIMDLVKVAKDE
+628 E
-640 NASMDDRIKAI
+640 NARWDYMTEHRTPEGALPPSPVNRNISTEGGMRNHLPAEVRNYNGATDFETWYRLESGATAWKETDDFEKFLKEDGIDFSGWQK
-651 NRLNAVIPGYCGH
+651 NVENAVEPIEKGAG
-664 LDAERRR
+664 R
-671 LIANDEALQ
+671 
-680 KYIGS
+680 
-685 MEQRMR
+685 
-691 LAYYKDEYQKYISEE
+691 
-706 EAAKS
+706 AA
-711 RQRKAQ
+711 
-717 AEYDKHKNDIVEDDR
+717 
-732 TYTGP
+732 
-737 AYLGPIRLPWSKTY
+737 
-751 GQVVKVKRSEAIS
+751 
-764 DDYSWEL
+764 
-771 RQSNEEVTNKANA
+771 
-784 LADFKAD
+784 
-791 MKANG
+791 
-796 INIEDVFTSAD
+796 
-807 EAIPTHTNNIT
+807 
-818 RGLNKVGAAVD
+818 AAVD

-868 KLKALSGKNKNKKK
+868 QLKALSGKVKNKKN

-906 QRLLEINMKRNEM
+906 QRLLEINLKRNEM

-981 AETAAA
+981 AETALA

-995 EATNAFYDELSR
+995 EATNAFYDELSH
-1007 ATREKNANDV
+1007 ATREKNAGDV

-1030 ERDRHRAELAEM
+1030 ERDRHRAELIQMQQREAELK
-1042 ERRYDELEDIGEMD
+1042 DKGEMD
-1056 LNTWLETRKKLAEE
+1056 LNTWLAMREKLADE

-1107 LRRSQL
+1107 LKRSQL

-1128 EDTVGLETEKQ
+1128 RDTIGLETEKQ

-1204 FDYYSQLSGSMFT
+1204 FDYYAQLSGSMFT

-1333 SDSPATAERVLSG
+1333 SDTPATAERVLSG
-1346 YADGGYTGDGGRYE
+1346 YANGGYTGDGGRYE

-1401 SIPAPSASFADGGFT
+1401 SISAPSAGFADGGFT
-1416 GATSPVDMSDLVA
+1416 GSASPVDMSDLVA

>member
-1 MARLQNDKISAELDL
+1 MAKLQNDKISAELDL
-16 RATKANEEIH
+16 KAKTALEEIH
-26 RLTKATENLRKQNQE
+26 RLIKSTENLRKQNQE

-46 TRLAATEGDYSAEI
+46 SRLAATEGDHSAEI
-60 KRLNNAIQ
+60 KRLNNAIH

-76 NKRKIIE
+76 NKR
-83 EEGEIDLTRKTA
+83 EIKKQDDQVDISRKTA

-116 DPEKYRTLEKEIR
+116 NPKEYRELEKEIR
-129 RVEKAQ
+129 KVEKAQ
-135 AAATRSTRGFMA
+135 AAATRSTRGFTA

-177 FRNAFSIVVEFE
+177 FRNAFNIVVEFE

-233 LAKLGFAKQQ
+233 LAKLGFSKQQ

-368 KNADDLAAGL
+368 KNANDLAAGL

-426 FNNMAGTMADN
+426 FNNMARTMANN

-464 KDLIDGLTWLVRSLG
+464 KDLIDGLTWMVR
-479 DAVEWMKNKSVVIK
+479 AVGNVIEWMRQYSGIIKSVVVGLTAYK
-493 SLLIL
+493 SVVLLL
-498 LATYKVTLFAAHKAQ
+498 TKAQ
-513 LLFNLSISAIK
+513 LAYKAMIQGWSTVSAIFMSAITRCK
-524 GAVSAAKTGFYALI
+524 NAMTGLSTSTDSYMRRLVLLRQKMSSINWFSFVAGIMAVVAAIITLIRSHKEASIAAKSMA
-538 GVLKLLKLNFAESL
+538 
-552 KSFNAFKVAM
+552 
-562 SSTPWGAVIAAVTA
+562 
-576 LSVTLYTLF
+576 
-585 SSTEKTRESFDKL
+585 
-598 NEAEERAKQ
+598 EAEE
-607 QAKAHEER
+607 KAAENYGA
-615 REQLIN
+615 Q
-621 SINTEKA
+621 KA
-628 KIMDLVKVAKDE
+628 KIEALVAVAKNENLAMDE
-640 NASMDDRIKAI
+640 RLNAV
-651 NRLNAVIPGYCGH
+651 NRLNAIIPGYNAQI
-664 LDAERRR
+664 DATTGKYRASEEALRRYLTQLERKLRYEANEEELKKLYANNEKLRRQKIKADEDAKAEIERNKRTNATPKITVSGGASGAGYSAGFQEARHAQQTRARR
-671 LIANDEALQ
+671 L
-680 KYIGS
+680 
-685 MEQRMR
+685 
-691 LAYYKDEYQKYISEE
+691 
-706 EAAKS
+706 
-711 RQRKAQ
+711 Q
-717 AEYDKHKNDIVEDDR
+717 AEVDKSQ
-732 TYTGP
+732 
-737 AYLGPIRLPWSKTY
+737 A
-751 GQVVKVKRSEAIS
+751 AI
-764 DDYSWEL
+764 DEL
-771 RQSNEEVTNKANA
+771 TKH
-784 LADFKAD
+784 
-791 MKANG
+791 
-796 INIEDVFTSAD
+796 IEK
-807 EAIPTHTNNIT
+807 
-818 RGLNKVGAAVD
+818 GLNDGTMDVTIGTEETVEPIEKGAGRAAAATGAAVD

-843 DLRKTEAS
+843 DLRKTEVS

-856 QNIEARKEQIRE
+856 RDIEARKEQIRE
-868 KLKALSGKNKNKKK
+868 QLKALSGKSKNKKK

-919 TENEYMVRRSKEMI
+919 TENKYMVRRSKEMI

-962 AERNSYALK
+962 SERNNYALK

-981 AETAAA
+981 AETALA
-987 QEEYENRL
+987 QEEYENSL
-995 EATNAFYDELSR
+995 EATNAFYDELSH
-1007 ATREKNANDV
+1007 ATREKNANDI

-1030 ERDRHRAELAEM
+1030 ERDRHRAELIKMQQREAELK
-1042 ERRYDELEDIGEMD
+1042 DKGEMD
-1056 LNTWLETRKKLAEE
+1056 LNTWLAMREKLAEE

-1217 AIQDAEI
+1217 AIQEAEI
-1224 AKSDAKFD
+1224 ASSDAKFD

-1248 EEEKENKKLEI
+1248 EEEKENKKLAI

-1333 SDSPATAERVLSG
+1333 SDSLATAERVLSG

-1401 SIPAPSASFADGGFT
+1401 SIPAPSAGFADGGFT
-1416 GATSPVDMSDLVA
+1416 GAASPVDMSDLVA

>member
-1 MARLQNDKISAELDL
+1 MAKLSPDYIEWVLKLNATQAQEEFHKLEKANRELQKEANANRKAMAQLTAEGKKGSAEWKNLQRETAQL
-16 RATKANEEIH
+16 TRSMAENRAKMNEV
-26 RLTKATENLRKQNQE
+26 
-41 HRKEI
+41 
-46 TRLAATEGDYSAEI
+46 S
-60 KRLNNAIQ
+60 KRF
-68 QNTREIEQ
+68 
-76 NKRKIIE
+76 
-83 EEGEIDLTRKTA
+83 DLTSMSVN
-95 AQLGK
+95 QLK
-100 ELKNLKRQLAN
+100 KHLKSLKRDFN
-111 TSKAA
+111 ETSKAV
-116 DPEKYRTLEKEIR
+116 DPKRYKELRGEINK
-129 RVEKAQ
+129 VQ
-135 AAATRSTRGFMA
+135 AA
-147 SLLSL
+147 L
-152 DKVSTAIKGFFMGI
+152 DKADASARGLRGGFFSLTKMKQSLIGFFNGI
-166 AMVVGSLVVGA
+166 GLTIFALITGA
-177 FRNAFSIVVEFE
+177 FGRAFSIVVEFE

-233 LAKLGFAKQQ
+233 LAKLGFTKQQ

-414 ELRDAITGVTED
+414 ELRDAISGANEE

-538 GVLKLLKLNFAESL
+538 GVLKLLKLNFAASL
-552 KSFNAFKVAM
+552 KSFNAFKVALT
-562 SSTPWGAVIAAVTA
+562 STPWGAVIAAVTA

-628 KIMDLVKVAKDE
+628 KIMDLVKVAKNE
-640 NASMDDRIKAI
+640 NASMDERIKAI
-651 NRLNAVIPGYCGH
+651 NHLNAIIPGYCGH

-711 RQRKAQ
+711 RKRKA
-717 AEYDKHKNDIVEDDR
+717 EKEWNIHKNDPVTEEV
-732 TYTGP
+732 TTH
-737 AYLGPIRLPWSKTY
+737 KTY
-751 GQVVKVKRSEAIS
+751 GRSWLPDWMKVTVSNTSERNVRRYQAFDDPYKNELAI
-764 DDYSWEL
+764 
-771 RQSNEEVTNKANA
+771 ANREA
-784 LADFKAD
+784 EQATAKVSDFKAEMD
-791 MKANG
+791 ENG
-796 INIEDVFTSAD
+796 IKITDLLEDTETHIRNTGSA
-807 EAIPTHTNNIT
+807 IRST
-818 RGLNKVGAAVD
+818 GAAID

-856 QNIEARKEQIRE
+856 RNIEARKEQIRE
-868 KLKALSGKNKNKKK
+868 QLKALSGKSKNKKK

-906 QRLLEINMKRNEM
+906 QRLLEINLKRNEM

-995 EATNAFYDELSR
+995 EATNAFYDEQAR
-1007 ATREKNANDV
+1007 IIKEETNGNIE
-1017 KMAEATTLLLDEI
+1017 MAEAAAVYLSEI

-1056 LNTWLETRKKLAEE
+1056 LNTWLATRKKLAEE
-1070 MKKKQ
+1070 MKQKQ
-1075 NEILNDTGAWA
+1075 NEILFDTAQWA
-1086 EKMRELSVDTTSRQG
+1086 EMMRELSEDATTPEGISASFELKKRQLG
-1101 ITAAFD
+1101 A
-1107 LRRSQL
+1107 Q
-1113 EATYD
+1113 YD
-1118 AAIKIAKKEG
+1118 ATIAIARKEG
-1128 EDTVGLETEKQ
+1128 QDVVALEREKQ
-1139 RRIAALNFQYQEQ
+1139 RRITALNFQQKEKE
-1152 MWQLQELTGLSW
+1152 WELKALTGLSW
-1164 AQEYDREL
+1164 AEEHEREL
-1172 EKLEEYHRQGLID
+1172 DRLDYYHDQGLIK
-1185 EKDYQKKRLQ
+1185 EKRFQQKKLK
-1195 MGVDNAKKY
+1195 MAVDHAKLY

-1224 AKSDAKFD
+1224 ASSDAKFD

-1281 AIMKAFADLG
+1281 AIMKAYADLG
-1291 PIGGAIAAAMLTATG
+1291 WIGGSIAAAMLTATG
-1306 AAQVVSANAER
+1306 AAQVASANAER

-1333 SDSPATAERVLSG
+1333 SDTPATAERVLSG

-1360 IAGVVHR
+1360 VAGVVHR

-1401 SIPAPSASFADGGFT
+1401 SAPAPATGYADGGFT
-1416 GATSPVDMSDLVA
+1416 GAASPVDMSDLVA

-1454 SDRDRARAPFT
+1454 SDRNRARAPFT

>member
-1 MARLQNDKISAELDL
+1 MAKLSPDYIEWVLKLNATQAQEELHKLEKTNRELKAEADANRKAMTQLTAEGKKGSAEW
-16 RATKANEEIH
+16 K
-26 RLTKATENLRKQNQE
+26 NLRKATSELSRTISENRAKMEVVAKRIDFTAMSVKQL
-41 HRKEI
+41 RA
-46 TRLAATEGDYSAEI
+46 RL
-60 KRLNNAIQ
+60 
-68 QNTREIEQ
+68 
-76 NKRKIIE
+76 
-83 EEGEIDLTRKTA
+83 
-95 AQLGK
+95 K
-100 ELKNLKRQLAN
+100 ELQRQFN
-111 TSKAA
+111 DTSKAT
-116 DPEKYRTLEKEIR
+116 DPKRYKELRGEINK
-129 RVEKAQ
+129 VQ
-135 AAATRSTRGFMA
+135 AA
-147 SLLSL
+147 L
-152 DKVSTAIKGFFMGI
+152 DKADASARGLRGGFFSLTKMKQSLIGFFNGI
-166 AMVVGSLVVGA
+166 GLTIFALITGA
-177 FRNAFSIVVEFE
+177 FGRAFSIVVEFE
-189 KENSKLAGI
+189 KENSKLAAI

-233 LAKLGFAKQQ
+233 LAKLGFSKQQ

-368 KNADDLAAGL
+368 KNANDLAAGL

-407 AQAGSLT
+407 AQADSLT
-414 ELRDAITGVTED
+414 TLRDSITGVSD
-426 FNNMAGTMADN
+426 AFNDMAGTMADN

-450 ELMLKISEGTEGPI
+450 ELILKISEGSEGPI
-464 KDLIDGLTWLVRSLG
+464 KTIINLLTLLVRGIGHVVVGCQKLWPFVKGIAAAWAYYGLTVVAATAKTKLLN
-479 DAVEWMKNKSVVIK
+479 VELIK
-493 SLLIL
+493 SALLSAKASG
-498 LATYKVTLFAAHKAQ
+498 ATGMFSKSLVFLKNTLVSVGKYAKLHPLSFFIMLVSSAIPLISKLVSSLNETKRSTDAISTATAKANAAYEEQRYKLMRLRKIAMDNLMPLDKRKKAIDELNKIIPGYNASLDAETRRYRENKRALDSYLVSLKKKLTIEANKETYLQ
-513 LLFNLSISAIK
+513 LLKN
-524 GAVSAAKTGFYALI
+524 
-538 GVLKLLKLNFAESL
+538 ES
-552 KSFNAFKVAM
+552 
-562 SSTPWGAVIAAVTA
+562 
-576 LSVTLYTLF
+576 
-585 SSTEKTRESFDKL
+585 
-598 NEAEERAKQ
+598 
-607 QAKAHEER
+607 EER
-615 REQLIN
+615 RKFRKEWDNRQ
-621 SINTEKA
+621 K
-628 KIMDLVKVAKDE
+628 E
-640 NASMDDRIKAI
+640 NARWDYMTEHRTPEGALPPSPVNRNISTEGGMRNHLPAEVRNYNGATDFETWYRLESGATAWKETDDFEKFLKEDGIDFSGWQK
-651 NRLNAVIPGYCGH
+651 NVENAVEPIEKGAG
-664 LDAERRR
+664 R
-671 LIANDEALQ
+671 
-680 KYIGS
+680 
-685 MEQRMR
+685 
-691 LAYYKDEYQKYISEE
+691 
-706 EAAKS
+706 AA
-711 RQRKAQ
+711 
-717 AEYDKHKNDIVEDDR
+717 
-732 TYTGP
+732 
-737 AYLGPIRLPWSKTY
+737 
-751 GQVVKVKRSEAIS
+751 
-764 DDYSWEL
+764 
-771 RQSNEEVTNKANA
+771 
-784 LADFKAD
+784 
-791 MKANG
+791 
-796 INIEDVFTSAD
+796 
-807 EAIPTHTNNIT
+807 
-818 RGLNKVGAAVD
+818 AAVD

-843 DLRKTEAS
+843 DLRKTEAT

-856 QNIEARKEQIRE
+856 QKIEARKEQIRE
-868 KLKALSGKNKNKKK
+868 QLKALSGKGKNKRK

-888 YNEDSIDEA
+888 YSEDSIDEA

-906 QRLLEINMKRNEM
+906 QRLLEINLKRNEM

-933 KYYEDLDKALADM
+933 KYYEDLDKALLDM

-962 AERNSYALK
+962 AERNEIALK
-971 SAEENRKRIK
+971 QAEENRKRIK

-995 EATNAFYDELSR
+995 EATNAFYDEQAR
-1007 ATREKNANDV
+1007 IIKEKTDGNIE
-1017 KMAEATTLLLDEI
+1017 MAEAAAVYLSEI

-1056 LNTWLETRKKLAEE
+1056 LNTWLATRKKLAEE

-1075 NEILNDTGAWA
+1075 NEILFDTAQWA
-1086 EKMRELSVDTTSRQG
+1086 EMMRELSEDATTPEGISASFELKKRQLG
-1101 ITAAFD
+1101 A
-1107 LRRSQL
+1107 Q
-1113 EATYD
+1113 YD
-1118 AAIKIAKKEG
+1118 ATIAIARKEG
-1128 EDTVGLETEKQ
+1128 QDVVALEREKQ
-1139 RRIAALNFQYQEQ
+1139 RRITALNFQQKEKE
-1152 MWQLQELTGLSW
+1152 WELKALTGLSW
-1164 AQEYDREL
+1164 AEEHEREL
-1172 EKLEEYHRQGLID
+1172 DRLDYYHDQGLIK
-1185 EKDYQKKRLQ
+1185 EKRFQQKKLK
-1195 MGVDNAKKY
+1195 MAVDYAKLY

-1306 AAQVVSANAER
+1306 AAQVASANAER

-1333 SDSPATAERVLSG
+1333 SDTPATAERVLSG

-1360 IAGVVHR
+1360 VAGVVHR

-1401 SIPAPSASFADGGFT
+1401 SAPSPVTGYADGGFT
-1416 GATSPVDMSDLVA
+1416 GADSSVDMSDLVA

-1454 SDRDRARAPFT
+1454 SDRNRARAPFT

>member
-1 MARLQNDKISAELDL
+1 MAKLSPDYIEWVLKLNATQAQEEFHKLEKANRELQKEANANRKAMAQLTAEGKKGSAEW
-16 RATKANEEIH
+16 K
-26 RLTKATENLRKQNQE
+26 NLQ
-41 HRKEI
+41 
-46 TRLAATEGDYSAEI
+46 
-60 KRLNNAIQ
+60 
-68 QNTREIEQ
+68 RETAQ
-76 NKRKIIE
+76 
-83 EEGEIDLTRKTA
+83 LTRSMAENRAKMDEVSKRFGLTSMSVN
-95 AQLGK
+95 QLK
-100 ELKNLKRQLAN
+100 KHLKSLKRDFN
-111 TSKAA
+111 ETSKAV
-116 DPEKYRTLEKEIR
+116 DPKRYKELRGEINK
-129 RVEKAQ
+129 VQ
-135 AAATRSTRGFMA
+135 AA
-147 SLLSL
+147 L
-152 DKVSTAIKGFFMGI
+152 DKADASARGLRGGFFSLTKMKQSLIGFFNGI
-166 AMVVGSLVVGA
+166 GLTIFALITGA
-177 FRNAFSIVVEFE
+177 FGRAFSIVVEFE

-414 ELRDAITGVTED
+414 ELRDAISGANEE

-450 ELMLKISEGTEGPI
+450 ELILKISEGTEGPI
-464 KDLIDGLTWLVRSLG
+464 KDLINGLTQLVRSLG
-479 DAVEWMKNKSVVIK
+479 DVVEWMKNKSVIIK

-498 LATYKVTLFAAHKAQ
+498 LATYKVTLFAVHKAQ

-524 GAVSAAKTGFYALI
+524 GAISAAKTGFYALI
-538 GVLKLLKLNFAESL
+538 GVLKLLKLNFAASL
-552 KSFNAFKVAM
+552 KSFNAFKVALA
-562 SSTPWGAVIAAVTA
+562 STPWGAVIAGVTA

-628 KIMDLVKVAKDE
+628 KIMDLVKVANDE
-640 NASMDDRIKAI
+640 NASLDERMKAI

-671 LIANDEALQ
+671 LIANNDALQ

-691 LAYYKDEYQKYISEE
+691 LAYYKDEYQKYLSEE

-711 RQRKAQ
+711 RKRKAEKEWN
-717 AEYDKHKNDIVEDDR
+717 AHKNDLVTEEV
-732 TYTGP
+732 TT
-737 AYLGPIRLPWSKTY
+737 SKTY
-751 GQVVKVKRSEAIS
+751 GRSWMPDWMKITVSNTDKRNVKRYQAF
-764 DDYSWEL
+764 DDPY
-771 RQSNEEVTNKANA
+771 KNA
-784 LADFKAD
+784 LEIANQESARSSANLSDFKAEMAEAGVSVTD
-791 MKANG
+791 LLESTET
-796 INIEDVFTSAD
+796 NIKNVGG
-807 EAIPTHTNNIT
+807 AIRST
-818 RGLNKVGAAVD
+818 GAAVD
-829 AEIEKI
+829 AGIEKI

-868 KLKALSGKNKNKKK
+868 QLKALSGKVKNKKN

-888 YNEDSIDEA
+888 YGEDSIDEA
-897 TAPVDDAHQ
+897 TAPVDDDHQ
-906 QRLLEINMKRNEM
+906 QRLLEINLKRNEM

-933 KYYEDLDKALADM
+933 KYYEDLDKALLDM
-946 AAKTDATHTQT
+946 AAETDATHTKT

-962 AERNSYALK
+962 AERNEIALK
-971 SAEENRKRIK
+971 QAEENRKRIK

-995 EATNAFYDELSR
+995 EATNAFYDEQSR
-1007 ATREKNANDV
+1007 IIKEKTDGNIE
-1017 KMAEATTLLLDEI
+1017 MAEAAAVYLSEI

-1075 NEILNDTGAWA
+1075 NEILFDTAQWA
-1086 EKMRELSVDTTSRQG
+1086 EMMRELSEDATTPEGISASFELKKRQLG
-1101 ITAAFD
+1101 A
-1107 LRRSQL
+1107 Q
-1113 EATYD
+1113 YD
-1118 AAIKIAKKEG
+1118 ATIAIARKEG
-1128 EDTVGLETEKQ
+1128 QDVVALEREKQ
-1139 RRIAALNFQYQEQ
+1139 RRITALNFQQKEKE
-1152 MWQLQELTGLSW
+1152 WELKALTGLSW
-1164 AQEYDREL
+1164 AEEHEREL
-1172 EKLEEYHRQGLID
+1172 DRLDYYHDQGLIK
-1185 EKDYQKKRLQ
+1185 EKRFQQKKLK
-1195 MGVDNAKKY
+1195 MAVDHAKLY

-1217 AIQDAEI
+1217 AIQEAEI
-1224 AKSDAKFD
+1224 ASSDAKFD

-1281 AIMKAFADLG
+1281 AIMKAYADLG
-1291 PIGGAIAAAMLTATG
+1291 WIGGSIAAAMLTATG
-1306 AAQVVSANAER
+1306 AAQVASANAER

-1333 SDSPATAERVLSG
+1333 SDTPATAERVLSG
-1346 YADGGYTGDGGRYE
+1346 YANGGYTGDGGRYE

-1401 SIPAPSASFADGGFT
+1401 SIPAPSAGFADGGFT
-1416 GATSPVDMSDLVA
+1416 GAASPVDMSDLVA

>member
-1 MARLQNDKISAELDL
+1 MAKLQNDKISAELDL
-16 RATKANEEIH
+16 RATKANETIH
-26 RLTKATENLRKQNQE
+26 QLTKATENLRKQNQE

-46 TRLAATEGDYSAEI
+46 SRLAATEGDYSAEI
-60 KRLNNAIQ
+60 KRLNDAIH

-76 NKRKIIE
+76 NKRKIVK
-83 EEGEIDLTRKTA
+83 EEGKIDLTRKTA

-116 DPEKYRTLEKEIR
+116 NPKEYRELEKEIR
-129 RVEKAQ
+129 KVEKAQ

-177 FRNAFSIVVEFE
+177 FRNAFNIVVEFE
-189 KENSKLAGI
+189 KENSKLAAI
-198 LGTTKEGI
+198 LGTTREGI

-368 KNADDLAAGL
+368 KNADELAAGL

-414 ELRDAITGVTED
+414 ELRDAISGVNEE

-479 DAVEWMKNKSVVIK
+479 DVVEWMKNKSVVIK

-498 LATYKVTLFAAHKAQ
+498 LATYKVTLLAAHKAQ

-538 GVLKLLKLNFAESL
+538 GVLKLLKLNFAASL
-552 KSFNAFKVAM
+552 KSFNAFKVALT
-562 SSTPWGAVIAAVTA
+562 STPWGAVIAAVTA

-628 KIMDLVKVAKDE
+628 KIMDLVKVAKNE
-640 NASMDDRIKAI
+640 NASMDERIKAI
-651 NRLNAVIPGYCGH
+651 NHLNAIIPGYCGH

-711 RQRKAQ
+711 RKRKA
-717 AEYDKHKNDIVEDDR
+717 EKEWNTHKNDLVTEEV
-732 TYTGP
+732 TTH
-737 AYLGPIRLPWSKTY
+737 KTY
-751 GQVVKVKRSEAIS
+751 GRSWMPDWMKVTVSNTSERNVKRYQAF
-764 DDYSWEL
+764 DDPY
-771 RQSNEEVTNKANA
+771 KNA
-784 LADFKAD
+784 LELANQDAARATAKVSDFKAEMD
-791 MKANG
+791 ENG
-796 INIEDVFTSAD
+796 IKITDLLEDTETHIRNTGSA
-807 EAIPTHTNNIT
+807 IRST
-818 RGLNKVGAAVD
+818 GAAVD

-868 KLKALSGKNKNKKK
+868 QLKALSGKGKNKKNR
-882 HHTPGT
+882 HTPGT
-888 YNEDSIDEA
+888 YSEDSIDEA

-906 QRLLEINMKRNEM
+906 QRLLEINLKRNEM

-933 KYYEDLDKALADM
+933 KYYEDLDKALTDM
-946 AAKTDATHTQT
+946 ATKTDATHTQT

-981 AETAAA
+981 AETALA

-995 EATNAFYDELSR
+995 EATNAFYDEQAR
-1007 ATREKNANDV
+1007 IIKEETNGNIE
-1017 KMAEATTLLLDEI
+1017 MAEATAVYLSEI

-1056 LNTWLETRKKLAEE
+1056 LNTWLATRKKLAEE

-1075 NEILNDTGAWA
+1075 NEILNDTAQWA
-1086 EKMRELSVDTTSRQG
+1086 AMMRELSENTTTPEG
-1101 ITAAFD
+1101 ISASYQ
-1107 LRRSQL
+1107 LKRSQL
-1113 EATYD
+1113 AAQYD
-1118 AAIKIAKKEG
+1118 ATIAIARKEG
-1128 EDTVGLETEKQ
+1128 QDVVALEREKQ
-1139 RRIAALNFQYQEQ
+1139 RRITALNFQEKEKE
-1152 MWQLQELTGLSW
+1152 WELLELTGLSW
-1164 AQEYDREL
+1164 AEEHEREL
-1172 EKLEEYHRQGLID
+1172 DRIDYYHDQGLIK
-1185 EKDYQKKRLQ
+1185 EKRFQQKKLK
-1195 MGVDNAKKY
+1195 MAVDYAKLY
-1204 FDYYSQLSGSMFT
+1204 FDYYSQLSRSMFT

-1248 EEEKENKKLEI
+1248 EEEKENKKLAI

-1281 AIMKAFADLG
+1281 AIMKAYADLG
-1291 PIGGAIAAAMLTATG
+1291 WIGGSIAAAMLTATG
-1306 AAQVVSANAER
+1306 AAQVASANAER

-1401 SIPAPSASFADGGFT
+1401 SIPAPSAGFADGGFT
-1416 GATSPVDMSDLVA
+1416 SSASPVDMSDLVA

>member
-1 MARLQNDKISAELDL
+1 MAKLSPDYIEWVLKLNATQAQEEFHKLEKANRELQKEANANRKAMAQLTAEGKKGSAEWKNLQRETAQL
-16 RATKANEEIH
+16 TRSMAENRAKMDEV
-26 RLTKATENLRKQNQE
+26 
-41 HRKEI
+41 
-46 TRLAATEGDYSAEI
+46 S
-60 KRLNNAIQ
+60 KRF
-68 QNTREIEQ
+68 
-76 NKRKIIE
+76 
-83 EEGEIDLTRKTA
+83 DLTSMSVN
-95 AQLGK
+95 QLK
-100 ELKNLKRQLAN
+100 KHLKSLKRDFN
-111 TSKAA
+111 ETSKAV
-116 DPEKYRTLEKEIR
+116 DPKRYKELRGEINK
-129 RVEKAQ
+129 VQ
-135 AAATRSTRGFMA
+135 AA
-147 SLLSL
+147 L
-152 DKVSTAIKGFFMGI
+152 DKADASARGLRGGFFSLTKMKQSLIGFFNGI
-166 AMVVGSLVVGA
+166 GLTIFALITGA
-177 FRNAFSIVVEFE
+177 FGRAFSIVVEFE
-189 KENSKLAGI
+189 KENSKLAAI

-206 KEMTAAARQLGATTS
+206 KEMTDAARQLGATTS

-233 LAKLGFAKQQ
+233 LAKLGFSKQQ

-414 ELRDAITGVTED
+414 TLRDSITGVSD
-426 FNNMAGTMADN
+426 AFNDMAGTMADN

-450 ELMLKISEGTEGPI
+450 ELILKISEGSEGPI
-464 KDLIDGLTWLVRSLG
+464 KTIINLLTLLVRGIGHLVVGCQKLWPFVKGIAAAWAYYGLTVVAATAKTKLLN
-479 DAVEWMKNKSVVIK
+479 VELIK
-493 SLLIL
+493 SALLSVKASG
-498 LATYKVTLFAAHKAQ
+498 ATGLFSKSLTA
-513 LLFNLSISAIK
+513 LK
-524 GAVSAAKTGFYALI
+524 GVITGLWR
-538 GVLKLLKLNFAESL
+538 VLKANK
-552 KSFNAFKVAM
+552 
-562 SSTPWGAVIAAVTA
+562 
-576 LSVTLYTLF
+576 
-585 SSTEKTRESFDKL
+585 
-598 NEAEERAKQ
+598 
-607 QAKAHEER
+607 
-615 REQLIN
+615 
-621 SINTEKA
+621 
-628 KIMDLVKVAKDE
+628 
-640 NASMDDRIKAI
+640 
-651 NRLNAVIPGYCGH
+651 LNAVIMIVTAVIPLISKLISSLNETKRSTDAISTATAKANAAYEEQRYKLMRLRKIAMDNLMPLDKRKKAIDELNKIIPGYNAS
-664 LDAERRR
+664 LDAETRRYR
-671 LIANDEALQ
+671 ENKRALDNYLVSLKKKLTIEANKETYLQ
-680 KYIGS
+680 LLKN
-685 MEQRMR
+685 E
-691 LAYYKDEYQKYISEE
+691 SEE
-706 EAAKS
+706 RRKFRKEWDNRQKENARWDYMTDHRTPEGALPPSPVNRNISTEGGMRNHLPSEVRNYNGATDFETWYRLESGATAWKETDDFEKFLKEDGIDFSGWQKNVENAVEPIEKGAGRAA
-711 RQRKAQ
+711 
-717 AEYDKHKNDIVEDDR
+717 
-732 TYTGP
+732 
-737 AYLGPIRLPWSKTY
+737 
-751 GQVVKVKRSEAIS
+751 
-764 DDYSWEL
+764 
-771 RQSNEEVTNKANA
+771 
-784 LADFKAD
+784 
-791 MKANG
+791 
-796 INIEDVFTSAD
+796 
-807 EAIPTHTNNIT
+807 
-818 RGLNKVGAAVD
+818 AAVD

-868 KLKALSGKNKNKKK
+868 QLKALSGKNKNKKK

-919 TENEYMVRRSKEMI
+919 TESEYMVRRSKEMI

-962 AERNSYALK
+962 AERNNYALK

-981 AETAAA
+981 AETALA
-987 QEEYENRL
+987 QEEYENSL
-995 EATNAFYDELSR
+995 EATNAFYDELSH
-1007 ATREKNANDV
+1007 ATREKNANDI

-1030 ERDRHRAELAEM
+1030 ERDRHRAELIKMQQREAELK
-1042 ERRYDELEDIGEMD
+1042 DKGEMD
-1056 LNTWLETRKKLAEE
+1056 LNTWLAMREKLAEE

-1281 AIMKAFADLG
+1281 AIMKAYADLG
-1291 PIGGAIAAAMLTATG
+1291 WIGGSIAAAMLTATG
-1306 AAQVVSANAER
+1306 AAQVASANAER

-1333 SDSPATAERVLSG
+1333 SDTPATAERVLSG

-1360 IAGVVHR
+1360 VAGVVHR

-1401 SIPAPSASFADGGFT
+1401 SAPAPATGYADGGFT
-1416 GATSPVDMSDLVA
+1416 GAASPVDMSDLVA

-1454 SDRDRARAPFT
+1454 SDRNRARAPFT

>member
-1 MARLQNDKISAELDL
+1 MAKLSPDYIEWVLKLNATQAQEEFHKLEKANRELQKEANANRKAMAQLTAEGKKGSAEWKNLQRETAQL
-16 RATKANEEIH
+16 TRSMAENRAKMDEV
-26 RLTKATENLRKQNQE
+26 
-41 HRKEI
+41 
-46 TRLAATEGDYSAEI
+46 S
-60 KRLNNAIQ
+60 KRF
-68 QNTREIEQ
+68 
-76 NKRKIIE
+76 
-83 EEGEIDLTRKTA
+83 DLTYMSVN
-95 AQLGK
+95 QLK
-100 ELKNLKRQLAN
+100 KHLKSLKRDFN
-111 TSKAA
+111 ETSKAV
-116 DPEKYRTLEKEIR
+116 DPKRYKELRGEINK
-129 RVEKAQ
+129 VQ
-135 AAATRSTRGFMA
+135 AA
-147 SLLSL
+147 L
-152 DKVSTAIKGFFMGI
+152 DKADASARGLRGGFFSLTKMKQSLIGFFNGI
-166 AMVVGSLVVGA
+166 GLTIFALITGA
-177 FRNAFSIVVEFE
+177 FGRAFSIVVEFE
-189 KENSKLAGI
+189 KENSKLAAI

-206 KEMTAAARQLGATTS
+206 KEMTDAARQLGATTS

-233 LAKLGFAKQQ
+233 LAKLGFSKQQ

-414 ELRDAITGVTED
+414 TLRDSITGVSD
-426 FNNMAGTMADN
+426 AFNDMAGTMADN

-450 ELMLKISEGTEGPI
+450 ELILKISEGSEGPI
-464 KDLIDGLTWLVRSLG
+464 KTIINLLTLLVRGIGHLVVGCQKLWPFVKGIAAAWAYYGLTVVAATAKTKLLN
-479 DAVEWMKNKSVVIK
+479 VELIK
-493 SLLIL
+493 SALLSVKASG
-498 LATYKVTLFAAHKAQ
+498 ATGLFSKSLTA
-513 LLFNLSISAIK
+513 LK
-524 GAVSAAKTGFYALI
+524 GVITGLWR
-538 GVLKLLKLNFAESL
+538 VLKANK
-552 KSFNAFKVAM
+552 
-562 SSTPWGAVIAAVTA
+562 
-576 LSVTLYTLF
+576 
-585 SSTEKTRESFDKL
+585 
-598 NEAEERAKQ
+598 
-607 QAKAHEER
+607 
-615 REQLIN
+615 
-621 SINTEKA
+621 
-628 KIMDLVKVAKDE
+628 
-640 NASMDDRIKAI
+640 
-651 NRLNAVIPGYCGH
+651 LNAVIMIVTAVIPLISKLISSLNETKRSTDAISTATAKANAAYEEQRYKLMRLRKIAMDNLMPLDKRKKAIDELNKIIPGYNAS
-664 LDAERRR
+664 LDAETRRYR
-671 LIANDEALQ
+671 ENKRALDNYLVSLKKKLTIEANKETYLQ
-680 KYIGS
+680 LLKN
-685 MEQRMR
+685 E
-691 LAYYKDEYQKYISEE
+691 SEE
-706 EAAKS
+706 RRKFRKEWDNRQKENARWDYMTDHRTPEGALPPSPVNRNISTEGGMRNHLPSEVRNYNGATDFETWYRLESGATAWKETDDFEKFLKEDGIDFSGWQKNVENAVEPIEKGAGRAA
-711 RQRKAQ
+711 
-717 AEYDKHKNDIVEDDR
+717 
-732 TYTGP
+732 
-737 AYLGPIRLPWSKTY
+737 
-751 GQVVKVKRSEAIS
+751 
-764 DDYSWEL
+764 
-771 RQSNEEVTNKANA
+771 
-784 LADFKAD
+784 
-791 MKANG
+791 
-796 INIEDVFTSAD
+796 
-807 EAIPTHTNNIT
+807 
-818 RGLNKVGAAVD
+818 AAVD

-868 KLKALSGKNKNKKK
+868 QLKALSGKNKNKKK

-906 QRLLEINMKRNEM
+906 QRLLEINLKRNEM

-933 KYYEDLDKALADM
+933 KYYEDLDKALLDM
-946 AAKTDATHTQT
+946 AAETDATHTKT

-962 AERNSYALK
+962 AERNEIALK
-971 SAEENRKRIK
+971 QAEENRKRIK

-987 QEEYENRL
+987 QEEYDRRL
-995 EATNAFYDELSR
+995 EATNAFFDEQSR
-1007 ATREKNANDV
+1007 IIKEKTDGNIE
-1017 KMAEATTLLLDEI
+1017 MAEAAAVYLSEI

-1075 NEILNDTGAWA
+1075 NEILFDTAQWA
-1086 EKMRELSVDTTSRQG
+1086 EMMRELSEDATTPEGISASFELKKRQLG
-1101 ITAAFD
+1101 A
-1107 LRRSQL
+1107 Q
-1113 EATYD
+1113 YD
-1118 AAIKIAKKEG
+1118 ATIAIARKEG
-1128 EDTVGLETEKQ
+1128 QDVVALEREKQ
-1139 RRIAALNFQYQEQ
+1139 RRITALNFQQKEKE
-1152 MWQLQELTGLSW
+1152 WELKALTGLSW
-1164 AQEYDREL
+1164 AEEHEREL
-1172 EKLEEYHRQGLID
+1172 DRLDYYHDQGLIK
-1185 EKDYQKKRLQ
+1185 EKRFQQKKLK
-1195 MGVDNAKKY
+1195 MAVDHAKLY

-1281 AIMKAFADLG
+1281 AIMKAYADLG
-1291 PIGGAIAAAMLTATG
+1291 WIGGSIAAAMLTATG
-1306 AAQVVSANAER
+1306 AAQVASANAER

-1333 SDSPATAERVLSG
+1333 SDTPATAERVLSG

-1360 IAGVVHR
+1360 VAGVVHR

-1401 SIPAPSASFADGGFT
+1401 SISAPSAGFADGGFT
-1416 GATSPVDMSDLVA
+1416 GSASPVDMSDLVA

>member
-1 MARLQNDKISAELDL
+1 MAKLSPDYIEWVLKLNATQAQEELHKLEKTNRELKAEADANRKAMTQLTAEGKKGSAEW
-16 RATKANEEIH
+16 K
-26 RLTKATENLRKQNQE
+26 NLRKATSELSRTMSENRAKMEVVAKRIDFTAMSVKQL
-41 HRKEI
+41 R
-46 TRLAATEGDYSAEI
+46 TRL
-60 KRLNNAIQ
+60 
-68 QNTREIEQ
+68 
-76 NKRKIIE
+76 
-83 EEGEIDLTRKTA
+83 
-95 AQLGK
+95 K
-100 ELKNLKRQLAN
+100 ELQRQFN
-111 TSKAA
+111 DTSKAT
-116 DPEKYRTLEKEIR
+116 DPKRYKELRGEINK
-129 RVEKAQ
+129 VQ
-135 AAATRSTRGFMA
+135 AA
-147 SLLSL
+147 L
-152 DKVSTAIKGFFMGI
+152 DKADASARGLRGGFFSLTKMKQSLIGFFNGI
-166 AMVVGSLVVGA
+166 GLTIFALITGSFG
-177 FRNAFSIVVEFE
+177 RAFSIVVEFE

-233 LAKLGFAKQQ
+233 LAKLGFSKQQ

-414 ELRDAITGVTED
+414 TLRDSITGVSD
-426 FNNMAGTMADN
+426 AFNDMAGTMADN

-450 ELMLKISEGTEGPI
+450 ELILKISEGTEGPI
-464 KDLIDGLTWLVRSLG
+464 KDLIDGLTWMVRAIG
-479 DAVEWMKNKSVVIK
+479 DVIEWMRQYSEVIRSVIVGLTAYKAIV
-493 SLLIL
+493 LLI
-498 LATYKVTLFAAHKAQ
+498 TKAQ
-513 LLFNLSISAIK
+513 LAYKAVIQGWSTVSDIFIGAITRCKIAMTGLTSTTASYMHQLVTLRQTMRSVNWFSFVAGIMAVVAAIITLIRSHKEASI
-524 GAVSAAKTGFYALI
+524 AAKSMA
-538 GVLKLLKLNFAESL
+538 
-552 KSFNAFKVAM
+552 
-562 SSTPWGAVIAAVTA
+562 
-576 LSVTLYTLF
+576 
-585 SSTEKTRESFDKL
+585 
-598 NEAEERAKQ
+598 EAEE
-607 QAKAHEER
+607 KAAENYGA
-615 REQLIN
+615 Q
-621 SINTEKA
+621 KA
-628 KIMDLVKVAKDE
+628 KIEALVAVAKNENLAMDE
-640 NASMDDRIKAI
+640 RLNAV
-651 NRLNAVIPGYCGH
+651 NRLNAIIPGYNAQI
-664 LDAERRR
+664 DATTGKYRASEEALRRYLTQLERKLRYEANEEELKKLYANNEKLRRQKIKADEDAKAEIERNKRTNATPKITVSGGASGAGYSAGYQEARHAQQTRARR
-671 LIANDEALQ
+671 L
-680 KYIGS
+680 
-685 MEQRMR
+685 
-691 LAYYKDEYQKYISEE
+691 
-706 EAAKS
+706 
-711 RQRKAQ
+711 Q
-717 AEYDKHKNDIVEDDR
+717 AEVDKSQ
-732 TYTGP
+732 
-737 AYLGPIRLPWSKTY
+737 A
-751 GQVVKVKRSEAIS
+751 AI
-764 DDYSWEL
+764 DEL
-771 RQSNEEVTNKANA
+771 TKH
-784 LADFKAD
+784 
-791 MKANG
+791 
-796 INIEDVFTSAD
+796 IEK
-807 EAIPTHTNNIT
+807 
-818 RGLNKVGAAVD
+818 GLNDGTMDVTIGTEETVETIEKGAGRAAAATGAAVD

-868 KLKALSGKNKNKKK
+868 QLKALSGKGKNKKK

-888 YNEDSIDEA
+888 YSEDSIDEA

-906 QRLLEINMKRNEM
+906 QRLLEINLKRNEM
-919 TENEYMVRRSKEMI
+919 TENKYMVRRSKEMI

-981 AETAAA
+981 AETALA

-1030 ERDRHRAELAEM
+1030 ERDRHRAELIQMQQREAELK
-1042 ERRYDELEDIGEMD
+1042 DKGEMD
-1056 LNTWLETRKKLAEE
+1056 LNTWLAMREKLAKEI
-1070 MKKKQ
+1070 KKKQ

-1086 EKMRELSVDTTSRQG
+1086 EKMRELSVDTTSRRG

-1118 AAIKIAKKEG
+1118 AAIKIARKEG
-1128 EDTVGLETEKQ
+1128 RDTVDLETEKQ

-1224 AKSDAKFD
+1224 ASSDAKFD

-1291 PIGGAIAAAMLTATG
+1291 PVGGAIAAAMLTATG

-1333 SDSPATAERVLSG
+1333 SDTPATAERVLSG

-1401 SIPAPSASFADGGFT
+1401 SIPAPSAGFADGGFT
-1416 GATSPVDMSDLVA
+1416 GAASPVDMSDLVA

-1454 SDRDRARAPFT
+1454 SDRARARAPFT

>member
-1 MARLQNDKISAELDL
+1 MAKLSPDYIEWVLKLNATQAQEEFHKLEKANRELQKEANANRKAMAQLTAEGKKGSAEWKNLQRETAQL
-16 RATKANEEIH
+16 TRSMAENRAKMNEV
-26 RLTKATENLRKQNQE
+26 
-41 HRKEI
+41 
-46 TRLAATEGDYSAEI
+46 S
-60 KRLNNAIQ
+60 KRF
-68 QNTREIEQ
+68 
-76 NKRKIIE
+76 
-83 EEGEIDLTRKTA
+83 DLTSMSVN
-95 AQLGK
+95 QLK
-100 ELKNLKRQLAN
+100 KHLKSLKRDFN
-111 TSKAA
+111 ETSKAV
-116 DPEKYRTLEKEIR
+116 DPKRYKELRGEINK
-129 RVEKAQ
+129 VQ
-135 AAATRSTRGFMA
+135 AA
-147 SLLSL
+147 L
-152 DKVSTAIKGFFMGI
+152 DKADASARGLRGGFFSLTKMKQSLIGFFNGI
-166 AMVVGSLVVGA
+166 GLTIFALITGA
-177 FRNAFSIVVEFE
+177 FGRAFSIVVEFE

-233 LAKLGFAKQQ
+233 LAKLGFTKQQ

-414 ELRDAITGVTED
+414 ELRDAISGANEE

-538 GVLKLLKLNFAESL
+538 GVLKLLKLNFAASL
-552 KSFNAFKVAM
+552 KSFNAFKVALT
-562 SSTPWGAVIAAVTA
+562 STPWGAVIAAVTA

-628 KIMDLVKVAKDE
+628 KIMDLVKVAKNE
-640 NASMDDRIKAI
+640 NASMDERIKAI
-651 NRLNAVIPGYCGH
+651 NHLNAIIPGYCGH

-711 RQRKAQ
+711 RKRKA
-717 AEYDKHKNDIVEDDR
+717 EKEWNIHKNDPVTEEV
-732 TYTGP
+732 TTH
-737 AYLGPIRLPWSKTY
+737 KTY
-751 GQVVKVKRSEAIS
+751 GRSWLPDWMKVTVSNTSERNVRRYQAFDDPYKNELAI
-764 DDYSWEL
+764 
-771 RQSNEEVTNKANA
+771 ANREA
-784 LADFKAD
+784 EQATAKVSDFKAEMD
-791 MKANG
+791 ENG
-796 INIEDVFTSAD
+796 IKITDLLEDTETHIRNTGSA
-807 EAIPTHTNNIT
+807 IRST
-818 RGLNKVGAAVD
+818 GAAID

-856 QNIEARKEQIRE
+856 RNIEARKEQIRE
-868 KLKALSGKNKNKKK
+868 QLKALSGKGKNKKK

-888 YNEDSIDEA
+888 YGDDSIDEA
-897 TAPVDDAHQ
+897 TVPVDDAHQ
-906 QRLLEINMKRNEM
+906 QRLLEINLKRNEM

-933 KYYEDLDKALADM
+933 KYYEDLDKALLDM
-946 AAKTDATHTQT
+946 AAETDATHTKT

-962 AERNSYALK
+962 AERNEIALK
-971 SAEENRKRIK
+971 QAEENRKRIK

-995 EATNAFYDELSR
+995 EATNAFYDEQSR
-1007 ATREKNANDV
+1007 IIKEKTGGNIE
-1017 KMAEATTLLLDEI
+1017 MAEAATVYLAEI

-1056 LNTWLETRKKLAEE
+1056 LNTWLTARKKIAEE

-1075 NEILNDTGAWA
+1075 NEILFDTAQWA
-1086 EKMRELSVDTTSRQG
+1086 EMMRELSADATSQEG
-1101 ITAAFD
+1101 ITSSYE
-1107 LRRSQL
+1107 LKRKQL
-1113 EATYD
+1113 GAQYD
-1118 AAIKIAKKEG
+1118 ATIAIARKEG
-1128 EDTVGLETEKQ
+1128 QDVVALEREKQ
-1139 RRIAALNFQYQEQ
+1139 RRMAALNFQEKEKE
-1152 MWQLQELTGLSW
+1152 WELRELTGLSW
-1164 AQEYDREL
+1164 AEEHEREL
-1172 EKLEEYHRQGLID
+1172 DRIDHYHDQGLIK
-1185 EKDYQKKRLQ
+1185 EKKYQQKKLK
-1195 MGVDNAKKY
+1195 MAVDYAKLY

-1281 AIMKAFADLG
+1281 AIMKAYADLG
-1291 PIGGAIAAAMLTATG
+1291 WIGGSIAAAMLTATG
-1306 AAQVVSANAER
+1306 AAQVASANAER

-1323 QPGNTAGNKS
+1323 QPGNTAGSKS
-1333 SDSPATAERVLSG
+1333 SDAPATAERVLSG

-1401 SIPAPSASFADGGFT
+1401 SAPAPATGYADGGFT
-1416 GATSPVDMSDLVA
+1416 GAASPVDMSDLVA

>member
-1 MARLQNDKISAELDL
+1 M
-16 RATKANEEIH
+16 
-26 RLTKATENLRKQNQE
+26 
-41 HRKEI
+41 
-46 TRLAATEGDYSAEI
+46 
-60 KRLNNAIQ
+60 
-68 QNTREIEQ
+68 
-76 NKRKIIE
+76 
-83 EEGEIDLTRKTA
+83 
-95 AQLGK
+95 
-100 ELKNLKRQLAN
+100 
-111 TSKAA
+111 
-116 DPEKYRTLEKEIR
+116 
-129 RVEKAQ
+129 
-135 AAATRSTRGFMA
+135 
-147 SLLSL
+147 
-152 DKVSTAIKGFFMGI
+152 
-166 AMVVGSLVVGA
+166 
-177 FRNAFSIVVEFE
+177 
-189 KENSKLAGI
+189 
-198 LGTTKEGI
+198 
-206 KEMTAAARQLGATTS
+206 
-221 YSAAQVTQLQIE
+221 
-233 LAKLGFAKQQ
+233 
-243 ILDME
+243 
-248 GAVLKFAK
+248 
-256 AVDTDLSSAAAFAGA
+256 
-271 ALRIFNKDASEAEDV
+271 
-286 LATFAIATTKTALD
+286 
-300 FPKLQASLSTVGPVA
+300 
-315 HAFGLSLEDT
+315 
-325 TALLGQLA
+325 
-333 NAGFDA
+333 
-339 SSAAT
+339 
-344 ATRNIILKLCD
+344 
-355 ANGDLA
+355 
-361 RALGGPV
+361 

-414 ELRDAITGVTED
+414 ELRDAISGVNEE

-450 ELMLKISEGTEGPI
+450 ELILKISEGTEGPI
-464 KDLIDGLTWLVRSLG
+464 KDLIDGLTQMVRGLG
-479 DAVEWMKNKSVVIK
+479 DVVEWMKNKSVVIK

-498 LATYKVTLFAAHKAQ
+498 LATYKITLFAVHKAQ

-538 GVLKLLKLNFAESL
+538 GVLKLLKLNFAASL
-552 KSFNAFKVAM
+552 KSFNAFKVALT
-562 SSTPWGAVIAAVTA
+562 STPWGAVIAAVTA

-585 SSTEKTRESFDKL
+585 SSTEKTKESFDKL

-640 NASMDDRIKAI
+640 NASMDERMKAI
-651 NRLNAVIPGYCGH
+651 NRLNAIIPGYCGH

-711 RQRKAQ
+711 RKRKAEKEWN
-717 AEYDKHKNDIVEDDR
+717 AHKNDPVTEEIT
-732 TYTGP
+732 TYH
-737 AYLGPIRLPWSKTY
+737 TY
-751 GQVVKVKRSEAIS
+751 GRSWLPDWMKITVSNTTERNVSRYQAS
-764 DDYSWEL
+764 DDPY
-771 RQSNEEVTNKANA
+771 KNA
-784 LADFKAD
+784 LELANQDAARATAKVSDFKAEMD
-791 MKANG
+791 ENG
-796 INIEDVFTSAD
+796 IKITDLLEDTKTHIRNTGSA
-807 EAIPTHTNNIT
+807 IRST
-818 RGLNKVGAAVD
+818 GAAVD

-835 KALKKELK
+835 KALKNELK

-868 KLKALSGKNKNKKK
+868 QLKALSGKNKNKKK

-919 TENEYMVRRSKEMI
+919 TENKYMVRRSKEMI

-962 AERNSYALK
+962 AERNNYALK

-981 AETAAA
+981 AETALA
-987 QEEYENRL
+987 QEEYENSL
-995 EATNAFYDELSR
+995 EATNAFYDELSH
-1007 ATREKNANDV
+1007 ATREKNANDI

-1030 ERDRHRAELAEM
+1030 ERDRHRAELIKMQQREAELK
-1042 ERRYDELEDIGEMD
+1042 DKGEMD
-1056 LNTWLETRKKLAEE
+1056 LNTWLAMREKLAEE

-1107 LRRSQL
+1107 LRRRQL

-1217 AIQDAEI
+1217 AIQEAEI
-1224 AKSDAKFD
+1224 ASSDAKFD

-1281 AIMKAFADLG
+1281 AIMKAYADLG
-1291 PIGGAIAAAMLTATG
+1291 WIGGSIAAAMLTATG
-1306 AAQVVSANAER
+1306 AAQVASANAER

-1333 SDSPATAERVLSG
+1333 SDTPATAERVLSG
-1346 YADGGYTGDGGRYE
+1346 YANGGYTGDGGRYE

-1401 SIPAPSASFADGGFT
+1401 SIPAPSAGFADGGFT
-1416 GATSPVDMSDLVA
+1416 GAASPVDMSDLVA

>member
-1 MARLQNDKISAELDL
+1 MAKINNDNISVELDL
-16 RATKANEEIH
+16 KAQKAQEEIH
-26 RLTKATENLRKQNQE
+26 RLIKATDELRKQNQAYRRE
-41 HRKEI
+41 KASLERV
-46 TRLAATEGDYSAEI
+46 EGDHTKEY
-60 KRLNNAIQ
+60 KRLNDAIAE
-68 QNTREIEQ
+68 NTRKIEA
-76 NKRKIIE
+76 NKRAMEAEREKIDIS
-83 EEGEIDLTRKTA
+83 RMTA

-100 ELKNLKRQLAN
+100 ELKNLKRELAN
-111 TSKAA
+111 TSKATK
-116 DPEKYRTLEKEIR
+116 PEQYRKLEDNIR
-129 RVEKAQ
+129 RVEKAY
-135 AAATRSTRGFMA
+135 AEATRSSRGFLA

-152 DKVSTAIKGFFMGI
+152 DKIATSIKGFFMGLG
-166 AMVVGSLVVGA
+166 MVITTQVIGA
-177 FRNAFSIVVEFE
+177 LKQLTTTIIDFE
-189 KENSKLAGI
+189 RSNSKLAAV
-198 LGTTKEGI
+198 LGTTIEGVSRLTEQA
-206 KEMTAAARQLGATTS
+206 KFLGRTTTATAT
-221 YSAAQVTQLQIE
+221 QVTGLQTE
-233 LAKLGFAKQQ
+233 LAKLGFSQDVIEKLTPAT
-243 ILDME
+243 
-248 GAVLKFAK
+248 LKFAK

-271 ALRIFNKDASEAEDV
+271 AMRMFNKDASDAEGV
-286 LATFAIATTKTALD
+286 MATFAVATTKSALD
-300 FPKLQASLSTVGPVA
+300 FSKLQASLSTVGPVA
-315 HAFGLSLEDT
+315 NAFGFSVEET
-325 TALLGQLA
+325 TALLGQLS

-344 ATRNIILKLCD
+344 ATRNILLNLAD

-361 RALGGPV
+361 QALGAPV
-368 KNADDLAAGL
+368 TNLDGL
-378 QKLNAE
+378 VNGLRKLNSE

-401 AFSTFL
+401 AFQTFL
-407 AQAGSLT
+407 DGADNISA
-414 ELRDAITGVTED
+414 LRDSITDCTGD
-426 FNNMAGTMADN
+426 FNAMSQTMADN
-437 VAGSMAGLKSAAE
+437 AAGSYAGFQSALEGLVLKFFDFREALKTMFEWATALVNWIGSFVDALNGTGAVLAAVAGTIGGMIAAV
-450 ELMLKISEGTEGPI
+450 GQ
-464 KDLIDGLTWLVRSLG
+464 LVRWFTDLFTQTKWGRVAINGVVAALVAYKVATLACSTAVKTFVKGITAKVAALAADGKSLTFAAVKQWALNAAMNANPIIALITLLVAVTAAVIG
-479 DAVEWMKNKSVVIK
+479 YNSTVDDAVEKTDSWSEANEEASKQYGAQKGKIEA
-493 SLLIL
+493 LIMV
-498 LATYKVTLFAAHKAQ
+498 AENE
-513 LLFNLSISAIK
+513 NLSLK
-524 GAVSAAKTGFYALI
+524 RRLKAVAD
-538 GVLKLLKLNFAESL
+538 LN
-552 KSFNAFKVAM
+552 
-562 SSTPWGAVIAAVTA
+562 
-576 LSVTLYTLF
+576 
-585 SSTEKTRESFDKL
+585 
-598 NEAEERAKQ
+598 
-607 QAKAHEER
+607 
-615 REQLIN
+615 
-621 SINTEKA
+621 
-628 KIMDLVKVAKDE
+628 
-640 NASMDDRIKAI
+640 RI
-651 NRLNAVIPGYCGH
+651 IPGYNAKIDETTGKYTASKEA
-664 LDAERRR
+664 LDAYLASLEK
-671 LIANDEALQ
+671 E
-680 KYIGS
+680 
-685 MEQRMR
+685 MR
-691 LAYYKDEYQKYISEE
+691 Y
-706 EAAKS
+706 
-711 RQRKAQ
+711 
-717 AEYDKHKNDIVEDDR
+717 
-732 TYTGP
+732 
-737 AYLGPIRLPWSKTY
+737 
-751 GQVVKVKRSEAIS
+751 
-764 DDYSWEL
+764 
-771 RQSNEEVTNKANA
+771 KANA
-784 LADFKAD
+784 KKMEELAAAAEGARDAY
-791 MKANG
+791 
-796 INIEDVFTSAD
+796 D
-807 EAIPTHTNNIT
+807 EAQLAAADAPEYLYKWYGRVYNGAPRKAAREAKAAWDQAEKDFQAFKTRMKKAVNDGIIT
-818 RGLNKVGAAVD
+818 PPESSTDTSTVDKPLNRPKAKVTGAAVD

-856 QNIEARKEQIRE
+856 RNIEARKEQIRE
-868 KLKALSGKNKNKKK
+868 QLKAQSGKGKNKKNRR
-882 HHTPGT
+882 TPGT
-888 YNEDSIDEA
+888 YSEDSINEA

-919 TENEYMVRRSKEMI
+919 TENEYMVERSKEMI

-981 AETAAA
+981 AETALA

-995 EATNAFYDELSR
+995 EATNAFYDEQAR
-1007 ATREKNANDV
+1007 IIKEETNGNIE
-1017 KMAEATTLLLDEI
+1017 MAEAAAVYLSEI
-1030 ERDRHRAELAEM
+1030 ERNRHRAELAEM

-1056 LNTWLETRKKLAEE
+1056 LNTWLATRKKLAEE

-1118 AAIKIAKKEG
+1118 AAIKIARKEG

-1204 FDYYSQLSGSMFT
+1204 FDYYAQLSGSMFT

-1248 EEEKENKKLEI
+1248 EEEKENKKLGI

-1323 QPGNTAGNKS
+1323 SPGNTAGNKS
-1333 SDSPATAERVLSG
+1333 SDTPATAERVLSG

-1394 SRIAGAG
+1394 SRIAGAR
-1401 SIPAPSASFADGGFT
+1401 SIPAPSTGFADGGFT
-1416 GATSPVDMSDLVA
+1416 GPASPVDMSDLVA
-1429 ATRELRAAAANI
+1429 ATRELCAAAANI

-1454 SDRDRARAPFT
+1454 SDRARARAPFT

>member
-1 MARLQNDKISAELDL
+1 MAKLSPDYIEWVLKLNATQAQEEFHKLEKANRELQKEANANRKAMAQLTAEGKKGSAEWKNLQRETAQL
-16 RATKANEEIH
+16 TRSMAENRAKMDEV
-26 RLTKATENLRKQNQE
+26 
-41 HRKEI
+41 
-46 TRLAATEGDYSAEI
+46 S
-60 KRLNNAIQ
+60 KRF
-68 QNTREIEQ
+68 
-76 NKRKIIE
+76 
-83 EEGEIDLTRKTA
+83 DLTSMSVN
-95 AQLGK
+95 QLK
-100 ELKNLKRQLAN
+100 KHLKSLKRDFN
-111 TSKAA
+111 ETSKAV
-116 DPEKYRTLEKEIR
+116 DPKRYKELRGEINK
-129 RVEKAQ
+129 VQ
-135 AAATRSTRGFMA
+135 AA
-147 SLLSL
+147 L
-152 DKVSTAIKGFFMGI
+152 DKADASARGLRGGFFSLTKMKQSLIGFFNGI
-166 AMVVGSLVVGA
+166 GLTIFALITGA
-177 FRNAFSIVVEFE
+177 FGRAFSIVVEFE
-189 KENSKLAGI
+189 KENSKLAAI

-206 KEMTAAARQLGATTS
+206 KEMTDAARQLGATTS

-233 LAKLGFAKQQ
+233 LAKLGFSKQQ

-361 RALGGPV
+361 RALGGSV

-414 ELRDAITGVTED
+414 TLRDSITGVSD
-426 FNNMAGTMADN
+426 AFNDMAGTMADN

-450 ELMLKISEGTEGPI
+450 ELILKISEGSEGPI
-464 KDLIDGLTWLVRSLG
+464 KTIINLLTLLVRGIGHLVVGCQKLWPFVKGIAAAWAYYGLTVVAATAKTKLLN
-479 DAVEWMKNKSVVIK
+479 VELIK
-493 SLLIL
+493 SALLSVKASG
-498 LATYKVTLFAAHKAQ
+498 ATGLFSKSLTA
-513 LLFNLSISAIK
+513 LK
-524 GAVSAAKTGFYALI
+524 GVITGLWR
-538 GVLKLLKLNFAESL
+538 VLKANK
-552 KSFNAFKVAM
+552 
-562 SSTPWGAVIAAVTA
+562 
-576 LSVTLYTLF
+576 
-585 SSTEKTRESFDKL
+585 
-598 NEAEERAKQ
+598 
-607 QAKAHEER
+607 
-615 REQLIN
+615 
-621 SINTEKA
+621 
-628 KIMDLVKVAKDE
+628 
-640 NASMDDRIKAI
+640 
-651 NRLNAVIPGYCGH
+651 LNAVIMIVTAVIPLISKLISSLNETKRSTDAISTATAKANAAYEEQRYKLMRLRKIAMDNLMPLDKRKKAIDELNKIIPGYNAS
-664 LDAERRR
+664 LDAETRRYR
-671 LIANDEALQ
+671 ENKRALDNYLVSLKKKLTIEANKETYLQ
-680 KYIGS
+680 LLKN
-685 MEQRMR
+685 E
-691 LAYYKDEYQKYISEE
+691 SEE
-706 EAAKS
+706 RRKFRKEWDNRQKENARWDYMTDHRTPEGALPPSPVNRNISTEGGMRNHLPSEVRNYNGATDFETWYRLESGATAWKETDDFEKFLKEDGIDFSGWQKNVENAVEPIEKGAGRAA
-711 RQRKAQ
+711 
-717 AEYDKHKNDIVEDDR
+717 
-732 TYTGP
+732 
-737 AYLGPIRLPWSKTY
+737 
-751 GQVVKVKRSEAIS
+751 
-764 DDYSWEL
+764 
-771 RQSNEEVTNKANA
+771 
-784 LADFKAD
+784 
-791 MKANG
+791 
-796 INIEDVFTSAD
+796 
-807 EAIPTHTNNIT
+807 
-818 RGLNKVGAAVD
+818 AAVD

-868 KLKALSGKNKNKKK
+868 QLKALSGKNKNKKK

-906 QRLLEINMKRNEM
+906 QRLLEINLKRNEM

-933 KYYEDLDKALADM
+933 KYYEDLDKALLDM
-946 AAKTDATHTQT
+946 AAETDATHTQT

-962 AERNSYALK
+962 AERNNYALK

-981 AETAAA
+981 AETALA
-987 QEEYENRL
+987 QEEYENSL
-995 EATNAFYDELSR
+995 EATNAFYDELSH
-1007 ATREKNANDV
+1007 ATREKNANDI

-1030 ERDRHRAELAEM
+1030 ERDRHRAELIKMQQREAELK
-1042 ERRYDELEDIGEMD
+1042 DKGEMD
-1056 LNTWLETRKKLAEE
+1056 LNTWLAMREKLAEE

-1323 QPGNTAGNKS
+1323 QPGNTTGNMS
-1333 SDSPATAERVLSG
+1333 SDTPATAERVLSG

-1394 SRIAGAG
+1394 SRIARAG
-1401 SIPAPSASFADGGFT
+1401 SIPTPSAGFADGGFT
-1416 GATSPVDMSDLVA
+1416 GAASPVDMSDLVA